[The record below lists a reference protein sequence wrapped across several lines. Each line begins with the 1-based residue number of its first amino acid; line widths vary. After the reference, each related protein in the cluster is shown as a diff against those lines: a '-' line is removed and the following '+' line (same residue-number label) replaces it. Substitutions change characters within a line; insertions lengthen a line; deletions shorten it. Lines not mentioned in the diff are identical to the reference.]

1 MTEAAEEGN
10 TRAQEYLVHYY
21 FDQDAEKYD
30 LKKACRWASECADS
44 SDPTVAVVLGIS
56 FANGEVAEIDEKQAF
71 EWLSKAKDQEKNLNG
86 EACYY
91 LGKFY
96 EEGDVTEKSLDDAE
110 HFYQLAVRKHF
121 ANGSE
126 SLERVRRE
134 KEEIRKAEEAKALQE
149 QKEAEELKKQEE
161 VKQLLNLKPEQAEG
175 DVKSEEEVSEPEEA
189 ESEEEASESEE
200 AESEEEASEPE
211 GAKSEEAVS
220 ETEEVSEPEEAKSE
234 EAVSETEE
242 VSELEEAKSEKESLE
257 ATNTTETAE
266 NEMVSSEEVEE
277 EITSQEVEVT
287 QAQQESSP
295 QMQADIAFARLLQQ
309 AKETQS
315 RIQKLPRQETVKEED
330 QKTQES
336 ESLPKEETKETET
349 VSPEPV
355 EEDFV
360 SEIEEAESSIQKEI
374 AEAQKFEKELD
385 VLQKKMAQNVQ
396 DLQEEK
402 NEAEKT
408 KVFDK
413 ADLDQIQQ
421 VEANPSSEDT
431 ESAEESEQEEADI
444 ETDIETDVETD
455 AEINN
460 DIETDIAYDT
470 EESENVDSEEA
481 ETFFEEEE
489 EDEDDEEWETSADN
503 FVASLL
509 KTGAKLTNTSEPV
522 IREEEETTSETVES
536 ESENQNIEDESVET
550 DSSKAFSE
558 ETESSENESAEAEPS
573 KGDSAEIDEEESL
586 EESEDE
592 SVTDEVADYIENSDN
607 SDNSDDSYDEDSDD
621 AVDSYDDNSDDAAD
635 LEEDSKE
642 EAASDLV
649 EESLSDEYSQDEY
662 LEEDYAED
670 DYQKEDDSFEDE
682 NDSKTEN
689 QNESS
694 VKSMPRATLVDD
706 SVYEY
711 EKAII
716 DDLKQEDVSRYVD
729 VDEETYEEVK
739 KKKHHVVPIVL
750 LVLVSSIALAAAILA
765 ATGHLG
771 EFVNALNEQFSAGNQ
786 PDVDESAKLPEKS
799 SDKALEENT
808 EKEHSSEVKSSE
820 TQTSS
825 DTAPSSSADDNLE
838 NNNENNQT
846 SQNTAADTAA
856 VSDSAEITS
865 SAGSTEPSSLK
876 EESSTPE
883 KSVDEAETE
892 SESEIESQTESESET
907 ETESDSETETEI
919 EKESQTQTE
928 SETETKTASTEQE
941 KTSLEQTETSTQ
953 DAENK
958 TEAETESES
967 EVETETETEMETEA
981 ESESEEDNT
990 NPYHEAAKAKY
1001 PTFSNESYTP
1011 IPEVSSGCIYAK
1023 YTNFDEAF
1031 QTLYTNQSDLPGAT
1045 QVALNTPGFNI
1056 IGYRVYMLAYQD
1068 GILNAYSTQ
1077 LDGTDLQ
1084 LSAANVGTEAYIMN
1098 GSIFSENREYS
1109 MTGDPV
1115 GTAYPYIKRFLT
1127 FGEDKVYYLDTD
1139 GDITR
1144 SDYQHTAIQR
1154 LELGIDDG
1162 NDVAWAQVMGP
1173 YLIYYDTKTELM
1185 YSCNLDVGTIVLLDF
1200 DGVSDPSGLC
1210 GNGNWV
1216 YGLYDG
1222 KLAKVR
1228 PNGSELQT
1236 IYEPDDSLELVSVEH
1251 AMENY
1256 IILTAKNTANIKTSA
1271 ENNSA
1276 DSNAGIKT
1284 YCYNLQTGELT
1295 QLSAE

>member
-1 MTEAAEEGN
+1 M
-10 TRAQEYLVHYY
+10 
-21 FDQDAEKYD
+21 
-30 LKKACRWASECADS
+30 
-44 SDPTVAVVLGIS
+44 
-56 FANGEVAEIDEKQAF
+56 
-71 EWLSKAKDQEKNLNG
+71 
-86 EACYY
+86 
-91 LGKFY
+91 
-96 EEGDVTEKSLDDAE
+96 
-110 HFYQLAVRKHF
+110 
-121 ANGSE
+121 
-126 SLERVRRE
+126 
-134 KEEIRKAEEAKALQE
+134 
-149 QKEAEELKKQEE
+149 
-161 VKQLLNLKPEQAEG
+161 
-175 DVKSEEEVSEPEEA
+175 
-189 ESEEEASESEE
+189 
-200 AESEEEASEPE
+200 
-211 GAKSEEAVS
+211 
-220 ETEEVSEPEEAKSE
+220 
-234 EAVSETEE
+234 
-242 VSELEEAKSEKESLE
+242 
-257 ATNTTETAE
+257 
-266 NEMVSSEEVEE
+266 
-277 EITSQEVEVT
+277 
-287 QAQQESSP
+287 
-295 QMQADIAFARLLQQ
+295 
-309 AKETQS
+309 
-315 RIQKLPRQETVKEED
+315 
-330 QKTQES
+330 
-336 ESLPKEETKETET
+336 
-349 VSPEPV
+349 
-355 EEDFV
+355 
-360 SEIEEAESSIQKEI
+360 
-374 AEAQKFEKELD
+374 
-385 VLQKKMAQNVQ
+385 
-396 DLQEEK
+396 
-402 NEAEKT
+402 
-408 KVFDK
+408 
-413 ADLDQIQQ
+413 
-421 VEANPSSEDT
+421 
-431 ESAEESEQEEADI
+431 
-444 ETDIETDVETD
+444 
-455 AEINN
+455 
-460 DIETDIAYDT
+460 
-470 EESENVDSEEA
+470 
-481 ETFFEEEE
+481 
-489 EDEDDEEWETSADN
+489 
-503 FVASLL
+503 
-509 KTGAKLTNTSEPV
+509 
-522 IREEEETTSETVES
+522 
-536 ESENQNIEDESVET
+536 
-550 DSSKAFSE
+550 
-558 ETESSENESAEAEPS
+558 
-573 KGDSAEIDEEESL
+573 
-586 EESEDE
+586 
-592 SVTDEVADYIENSDN
+592 
-607 SDNSDDSYDEDSDD
+607 
-621 AVDSYDDNSDDAAD
+621 
-635 LEEDSKE
+635 
-642 EAASDLV
+642 
-649 EESLSDEYSQDEY
+649 SDEYSQDEY
-662 LEEDYAED
+662 SEDEYSEE
-670 DYQKEDDSFEDE
+670 DYQKEDDSFKDE
-682 NDSKTEN
+682 NNSKTEN
-689 QNESS
+689 QNESL

-739 KKKHHVVPIVL
+739 KKKHHVVPIVI

-786 PDVDESAKLPEKS
+786 LDAEESVKLPEKS

-825 DTAPSSSADDNLE
+825 DTAASSSADDNLE
-838 NNNENNQT
+838 NNNENNQI
-846 SQNTAADTAA
+846 SKNTAADTAA

-865 SAGSTEPSSLK
+865 SAGSTESSSLK
-876 EESSTPE
+876 EESSTQE

-892 SESEIESQTESESET
+892 SESETETEKESQTEYESETESET
-907 ETESDSETETEI
+907 ETESQTE
-919 EKESQTQTE
+919 KE

-953 DAENK
+953 DAENR
-958 TEAETESES
+958 TESESESERETEKESETESES
-967 EVETETETEMETEA
+967 EAETEKESETESEVESETETEIETESESETENEMETEA

-1031 QTLYTNQSDLPGAT
+1031 QTLYTNQSDLTGAAH
-1045 QVALNTPGFNI
+1045 VALNTPGFNI

-1098 GSIFSENREYS
+1098 GSIFSENLEYS

-1115 GTAYPYIKRFLT
+1115 GTAYSYIKRFLT

-1200 DGVSDPSGLC
+1200 DGVAAPSGLC

-1228 PNGSELQT
+1228 PNGSELQI

-1284 YCYNLQTGELT
+1284 Y
-1295 QLSAE
+1295 

>member
-1 MTEAAEEGN
+1 M
-10 TRAQEYLVHYY
+10 
-21 FDQDAEKYD
+21 
-30 LKKACRWASECADS
+30 
-44 SDPTVAVVLGIS
+44 
-56 FANGEVAEIDEKQAF
+56 
-71 EWLSKAKDQEKNLNG
+71 
-86 EACYY
+86 
-91 LGKFY
+91 
-96 EEGDVTEKSLDDAE
+96 
-110 HFYQLAVRKHF
+110 
-121 ANGSE
+121 
-126 SLERVRRE
+126 
-134 KEEIRKAEEAKALQE
+134 
-149 QKEAEELKKQEE
+149 
-161 VKQLLNLKPEQAEG
+161 
-175 DVKSEEEVSEPEEA
+175 
-189 ESEEEASESEE
+189 
-200 AESEEEASEPE
+200 
-211 GAKSEEAVS
+211 
-220 ETEEVSEPEEAKSE
+220 
-234 EAVSETEE
+234 
-242 VSELEEAKSEKESLE
+242 
-257 ATNTTETAE
+257 
-266 NEMVSSEEVEE
+266 
-277 EITSQEVEVT
+277 
-287 QAQQESSP
+287 
-295 QMQADIAFARLLQQ
+295 
-309 AKETQS
+309 
-315 RIQKLPRQETVKEED
+315 
-330 QKTQES
+330 
-336 ESLPKEETKETET
+336 
-349 VSPEPV
+349 
-355 EEDFV
+355 
-360 SEIEEAESSIQKEI
+360 
-374 AEAQKFEKELD
+374 
-385 VLQKKMAQNVQ
+385 
-396 DLQEEK
+396 
-402 NEAEKT
+402 
-408 KVFDK
+408 
-413 ADLDQIQQ
+413 
-421 VEANPSSEDT
+421 
-431 ESAEESEQEEADI
+431 
-444 ETDIETDVETD
+444 
-455 AEINN
+455 
-460 DIETDIAYDT
+460 
-470 EESENVDSEEA
+470 
-481 ETFFEEEE
+481 
-489 EDEDDEEWETSADN
+489 
-503 FVASLL
+503 
-509 KTGAKLTNTSEPV
+509 

-558 ETESSENESAEAEPS
+558 ETESSENESAEVEPS
-573 KGDSAEIDEEESL
+573 KDDSAEIDEEESL

-592 SVTDEVADYIENSDN
+592 SLTDEVADYIEN

-621 AVDSYDDNSDDAAD
+621 AVDSYDDNSDDVAD

-662 LEEDYAED
+662 SED

-739 KKKHHVVPIVL
+739 KKKHHVVPIVI

-771 EFVNALNEQFSAGNQ
+771 EFVNALNEQFSSGNQ
-786 PDVDESAKLPEKS
+786 PDADESAKLPDKA
-799 SDKALEENT
+799 SDKSLEENT

-825 DTAPSSSADDNLE
+825 ETAPSSSADDNLE

-876 EESSTPE
+876 EESSTQE

-892 SESEIESQTESESET
+892 SESEAETEKESQTEYESETESETEIESQTE
-907 ETESDSETETEI
+907 
-919 EKESQTQTE
+919 KE

-958 TEAETESES
+958 TEAETESET
-967 EVETETETEMETEA
+967 ETETETESEVESEMETEA

-1011 IPEVSSGCIYAK
+1011 IPAVSSGCIYAK

-1031 QTLYTNQSDLPGAT
+1031 QTLYTNQSDLSGAA

-1256 IILTAKNTANIKTSA
+1256 IILTAKNTANIKKSA

-1295 QLSAE
+1295 QLSSE

>member
-1 MTEAAEEGN
+1 M
-10 TRAQEYLVHYY
+10 
-21 FDQDAEKYD
+21 
-30 LKKACRWASECADS
+30 
-44 SDPTVAVVLGIS
+44 I
-56 FANGEVAEIDEKQAF
+56 
-71 EWLSKAKDQEKNLNG
+71 
-86 EACYY
+86 
-91 LGKFY
+91 
-96 EEGDVTEKSLDDAE
+96 
-110 HFYQLAVRKHF
+110 
-121 ANGSE
+121 
-126 SLERVRRE
+126 
-134 KEEIRKAEEAKALQE
+134 
-149 QKEAEELKKQEE
+149 
-161 VKQLLNLKPEQAEG
+161 
-175 DVKSEEEVSEPEEA
+175 
-189 ESEEEASESEE
+189 
-200 AESEEEASEPE
+200 
-211 GAKSEEAVS
+211 
-220 ETEEVSEPEEAKSE
+220 
-234 EAVSETEE
+234 
-242 VSELEEAKSEKESLE
+242 
-257 ATNTTETAE
+257 
-266 NEMVSSEEVEE
+266 
-277 EITSQEVEVT
+277 
-287 QAQQESSP
+287 
-295 QMQADIAFARLLQQ
+295 
-309 AKETQS
+309 
-315 RIQKLPRQETVKEED
+315 
-330 QKTQES
+330 
-336 ESLPKEETKETET
+336 
-349 VSPEPV
+349 
-355 EEDFV
+355 
-360 SEIEEAESSIQKEI
+360 
-374 AEAQKFEKELD
+374 
-385 VLQKKMAQNVQ
+385 
-396 DLQEEK
+396 
-402 NEAEKT
+402 
-408 KVFDK
+408 
-413 ADLDQIQQ
+413 
-421 VEANPSSEDT
+421 
-431 ESAEESEQEEADI
+431 
-444 ETDIETDVETD
+444 
-455 AEINN
+455 
-460 DIETDIAYDT
+460 
-470 EESENVDSEEA
+470 
-481 ETFFEEEE
+481 
-489 EDEDDEEWETSADN
+489 
-503 FVASLL
+503 
-509 KTGAKLTNTSEPV
+509 
-522 IREEEETTSETVES
+522 
-536 ESENQNIEDESVET
+536 
-550 DSSKAFSE
+550 
-558 ETESSENESAEAEPS
+558 
-573 KGDSAEIDEEESL
+573 
-586 EESEDE
+586 
-592 SVTDEVADYIENSDN
+592 
-607 SDNSDDSYDEDSDD
+607 
-621 AVDSYDDNSDDAAD
+621 
-635 LEEDSKE
+635 
-642 EAASDLV
+642 
-649 EESLSDEYSQDEY
+649 
-662 LEEDYAED
+662 
-670 DYQKEDDSFEDE
+670 
-682 NDSKTEN
+682 
-689 QNESS
+689 
-694 VKSMPRATLVDD
+694 
-706 SVYEY
+706 
-711 EKAII
+711 
-716 DDLKQEDVSRYVD
+716 
-729 VDEETYEEVK
+729 
-739 KKKHHVVPIVL
+739 

-786 PDVDESAKLPEKS
+786 PDAEESAKLPEKS
-799 SDKALEENT
+799 SDKSLEENT

-825 DTAPSSSADDNLE
+825 ETAPSSSADDNLE

-865 SAGSTEPSSLK
+865 SAGSTESSSLK
-876 EESSTPE
+876 EESSTQE

-892 SESEIESQTESESET
+892 SESERET
-907 ETESDSETETEI
+907 ETESQTEYESETELETETE
-919 EKESQTQTE
+919 SQTEKE

-958 TEAETESES
+958 TEAESESERETETESES
-967 EVETETETEMETEA
+967 EVETETESQTESEVESEMETEA

-1011 IPEVSSGCIYAK
+1011 IPDVSSGCIYAK

-1031 QTLYTNQSDLPGAT
+1031 QTLYTNQSDLSGAA

-1200 DGVSDPSGLC
+1200 DGVADPSGLC

>member
-1 MTEAAEEGN
+1 M
-10 TRAQEYLVHYY
+10 
-21 FDQDAEKYD
+21 
-30 LKKACRWASECADS
+30 
-44 SDPTVAVVLGIS
+44 
-56 FANGEVAEIDEKQAF
+56 
-71 EWLSKAKDQEKNLNG
+71 
-86 EACYY
+86 
-91 LGKFY
+91 
-96 EEGDVTEKSLDDAE
+96 
-110 HFYQLAVRKHF
+110 
-121 ANGSE
+121 
-126 SLERVRRE
+126 
-134 KEEIRKAEEAKALQE
+134 
-149 QKEAEELKKQEE
+149 
-161 VKQLLNLKPEQAEG
+161 
-175 DVKSEEEVSEPEEA
+175 
-189 ESEEEASESEE
+189 
-200 AESEEEASEPE
+200 
-211 GAKSEEAVS
+211 
-220 ETEEVSEPEEAKSE
+220 
-234 EAVSETEE
+234 
-242 VSELEEAKSEKESLE
+242 
-257 ATNTTETAE
+257 
-266 NEMVSSEEVEE
+266 
-277 EITSQEVEVT
+277 
-287 QAQQESSP
+287 
-295 QMQADIAFARLLQQ
+295 
-309 AKETQS
+309 
-315 RIQKLPRQETVKEED
+315 
-330 QKTQES
+330 
-336 ESLPKEETKETET
+336 
-349 VSPEPV
+349 
-355 EEDFV
+355 
-360 SEIEEAESSIQKEI
+360 
-374 AEAQKFEKELD
+374 
-385 VLQKKMAQNVQ
+385 
-396 DLQEEK
+396 
-402 NEAEKT
+402 
-408 KVFDK
+408 
-413 ADLDQIQQ
+413 
-421 VEANPSSEDT
+421 
-431 ESAEESEQEEADI
+431 
-444 ETDIETDVETD
+444 
-455 AEINN
+455 
-460 DIETDIAYDT
+460 
-470 EESENVDSEEA
+470 
-481 ETFFEEEE
+481 
-489 EDEDDEEWETSADN
+489 
-503 FVASLL
+503 
-509 KTGAKLTNTSEPV
+509 
-522 IREEEETTSETVES
+522 
-536 ESENQNIEDESVET
+536 
-550 DSSKAFSE
+550 
-558 ETESSENESAEAEPS
+558 
-573 KGDSAEIDEEESL
+573 
-586 EESEDE
+586 
-592 SVTDEVADYIENSDN
+592 
-607 SDNSDDSYDEDSDD
+607 
-621 AVDSYDDNSDDAAD
+621 
-635 LEEDSKE
+635 
-642 EAASDLV
+642 
-649 EESLSDEYSQDEY
+649 
-662 LEEDYAED
+662 
-670 DYQKEDDSFEDE
+670 
-682 NDSKTEN
+682 
-689 QNESS
+689 
-694 VKSMPRATLVDD
+694 DD

-958 TEAETESES
+958 TESESES
-967 EVETETETEMETEA
+967 ETETEMETEA

-1031 QTLYTNQSDLPGAT
+1031 QTLYTNQSDLTGAA

-1162 NDVAWAQVMGP
+1162 NDVLGHRLWDRILFIMIQRQ
-1173 YLIYYDTKTELM
+1173 
-1185 YSCNLDVGTIVLLDF
+1185 S
-1200 DGVSDPSGLC
+1200 LC
-1210 GNGNWV
+1210 
-1216 YGLYDG
+1216 
-1222 KLAKVR
+1222 
-1228 PNGSELQT
+1228 
-1236 IYEPDDSLELVSVEH
+1236 
-1251 AMENY
+1251 
-1256 IILTAKNTANIKTSA
+1256 TAAT
-1271 ENNSA
+1271 
-1276 DSNAGIKT
+1276 
-1284 YCYNLQTGELT
+1284 
-1295 QLSAE
+1295 

>member
-1 MTEAAEEGN
+1 
-10 TRAQEYLVHYY
+10 
-21 FDQDAEKYD
+21 
-30 LKKACRWASECADS
+30 
-44 SDPTVAVVLGIS
+44 
-56 FANGEVAEIDEKQAF
+56 
-71 EWLSKAKDQEKNLNG
+71 
-86 EACYY
+86 
-91 LGKFY
+91 
-96 EEGDVTEKSLDDAE
+96 
-110 HFYQLAVRKHF
+110 
-121 ANGSE
+121 
-126 SLERVRRE
+126 
-134 KEEIRKAEEAKALQE
+134 
-149 QKEAEELKKQEE
+149 
-161 VKQLLNLKPEQAEG
+161 
-175 DVKSEEEVSEPEEA
+175 
-189 ESEEEASESEE
+189 
-200 AESEEEASEPE
+200 
-211 GAKSEEAVS
+211 
-220 ETEEVSEPEEAKSE
+220 
-234 EAVSETEE
+234 
-242 VSELEEAKSEKESLE
+242 
-257 ATNTTETAE
+257 
-266 NEMVSSEEVEE
+266 MVSSEEVEE

-309 AKETQS
+309 AKETQT
-315 RIQKLPRQETVKEED
+315 RIQKLPQQETVKEED

-431 ESAEESEQEEADI
+431 ESAEESEQDEADI
-444 ETDIETDVETD
+444 ETD

-460 DIETDIAYDT
+460 DIETDIAVDT
-470 EESENVDSEEA
+470 EESENVESEEA
-481 ETFFEEEE
+481 ETFFE

-522 IREEEETTSETVES
+522 IREEEETPSETVES
-536 ESENQNIEDESVET
+536 ESENQNIEDEPVET

-573 KGDSAEIDEEESL
+573 KDDSAEIDEEESL

-592 SVTDEVADYIENSDN
+592 SLTDEVADYIEN

-662 LEEDYAED
+662 SEEDYAED

-865 SAGSTEPSSLK
+865 SAGSTESSSLK
-876 EESSTPE
+876 EESSTQE

-892 SESEIESQTESESET
+892 SESETET
-907 ETESDSETETEI
+907 ETESQTEYESETESERET
-919 EKESQTQTE
+919 ESQ
-928 SETETKTASTEQE
+928 TETKTASTEQE

-958 TEAETESES
+958 TEAETESETETESES
-967 EVETETETEMETEA
+967 EVETETESQTESEVESEMETEA

-1011 IPEVSSGCIYAK
+1011 IPDVSSGCIYAK

-1056 IGYRVYMLAYQD
+1056 IGYRVYMLAYRD

-1276 DSNAGIKT
+1276 DSNARIKT

>member
-1 MTEAAEEGN
+1 M
-10 TRAQEYLVHYY
+10 
-21 FDQDAEKYD
+21 
-30 LKKACRWASECADS
+30 
-44 SDPTVAVVLGIS
+44 
-56 FANGEVAEIDEKQAF
+56 
-71 EWLSKAKDQEKNLNG
+71 
-86 EACYY
+86 
-91 LGKFY
+91 
-96 EEGDVTEKSLDDAE
+96 
-110 HFYQLAVRKHF
+110 
-121 ANGSE
+121 
-126 SLERVRRE
+126 
-134 KEEIRKAEEAKALQE
+134 
-149 QKEAEELKKQEE
+149 
-161 VKQLLNLKPEQAEG
+161 
-175 DVKSEEEVSEPEEA
+175 
-189 ESEEEASESEE
+189 
-200 AESEEEASEPE
+200 
-211 GAKSEEAVS
+211 
-220 ETEEVSEPEEAKSE
+220 
-234 EAVSETEE
+234 
-242 VSELEEAKSEKESLE
+242 
-257 ATNTTETAE
+257 
-266 NEMVSSEEVEE
+266 
-277 EITSQEVEVT
+277 
-287 QAQQESSP
+287 
-295 QMQADIAFARLLQQ
+295 
-309 AKETQS
+309 
-315 RIQKLPRQETVKEED
+315 
-330 QKTQES
+330 
-336 ESLPKEETKETET
+336 
-349 VSPEPV
+349 
-355 EEDFV
+355 
-360 SEIEEAESSIQKEI
+360 
-374 AEAQKFEKELD
+374 
-385 VLQKKMAQNVQ
+385 
-396 DLQEEK
+396 
-402 NEAEKT
+402 
-408 KVFDK
+408 
-413 ADLDQIQQ
+413 
-421 VEANPSSEDT
+421 
-431 ESAEESEQEEADI
+431 
-444 ETDIETDVETD
+444 
-455 AEINN
+455 
-460 DIETDIAYDT
+460 
-470 EESENVDSEEA
+470 
-481 ETFFEEEE
+481 
-489 EDEDDEEWETSADN
+489 
-503 FVASLL
+503 
-509 KTGAKLTNTSEPV
+509 
-522 IREEEETTSETVES
+522 
-536 ESENQNIEDESVET
+536 
-550 DSSKAFSE
+550 
-558 ETESSENESAEAEPS
+558 
-573 KGDSAEIDEEESL
+573 
-586 EESEDE
+586 
-592 SVTDEVADYIENSDN
+592 
-607 SDNSDDSYDEDSDD
+607 
-621 AVDSYDDNSDDAAD
+621 
-635 LEEDSKE
+635 
-642 EAASDLV
+642 
-649 EESLSDEYSQDEY
+649 SDEYSQDEY
-662 LEEDYAED
+662 SEDGYSEDEYSEEDYAED
-670 DYQKEDDSFEDE
+670 DYQKEDDGFE

-771 EFVNALNEQFSAGNQ
+771 EFVNALNEQFSSGNQ
-786 PDVDESAKLPEKS
+786 PDADESAKLPDKS

-808 EKEHSSEVKSSE
+808 EKEHSSEVKTSE

-825 DTAPSSSADDNLE
+825 ETAPSSSADDNSE

-883 KSVDEAETE
+883 KFVDEVETE
-892 SESEIESQTESESET
+892 SETEKESQTESESET
-907 ETESDSETETEI
+907 ETETETE
-919 EKESQTQTE
+919 TE
-928 SETETKTASTEQE
+928 SETENETETETETETKPASTEQE
-941 KTSLEQTETSTQ
+941 KTSLEQTETSTE
-953 DAENK
+953 DAETK
-958 TEAETESES
+958 TESES
-967 EVETETETEMETEA
+967 EVETEKESETETEKESQTESESELETETETESESETETEMETEA

-1001 PTFSNESYTP
+1001 PAFSNESYTP

-1031 QTLYTNQSDLPGAT
+1031 QTLYTNQSDLTGAA

-1200 DGVSDPSGLC
+1200 DGVADPSGLC

-1276 DSNAGIKT
+1276 DSSAGIKT

>member
-1 MTEAAEEGN
+1 M
-10 TRAQEYLVHYY
+10 
-21 FDQDAEKYD
+21 
-30 LKKACRWASECADS
+30 
-44 SDPTVAVVLGIS
+44 
-56 FANGEVAEIDEKQAF
+56 
-71 EWLSKAKDQEKNLNG
+71 
-86 EACYY
+86 
-91 LGKFY
+91 
-96 EEGDVTEKSLDDAE
+96 
-110 HFYQLAVRKHF
+110 
-121 ANGSE
+121 
-126 SLERVRRE
+126 
-134 KEEIRKAEEAKALQE
+134 
-149 QKEAEELKKQEE
+149 
-161 VKQLLNLKPEQAEG
+161 
-175 DVKSEEEVSEPEEA
+175 
-189 ESEEEASESEE
+189 
-200 AESEEEASEPE
+200 
-211 GAKSEEAVS
+211 
-220 ETEEVSEPEEAKSE
+220 
-234 EAVSETEE
+234 
-242 VSELEEAKSEKESLE
+242 
-257 ATNTTETAE
+257 
-266 NEMVSSEEVEE
+266 
-277 EITSQEVEVT
+277 
-287 QAQQESSP
+287 
-295 QMQADIAFARLLQQ
+295 
-309 AKETQS
+309 
-315 RIQKLPRQETVKEED
+315 
-330 QKTQES
+330 
-336 ESLPKEETKETET
+336 PKEETKETET

-374 AEAQKFEKELD
+374 AAAQKFEKELD

-431 ESAEESEQEEADI
+431 ESAEESEQEEA
-444 ETDIETDVETD
+444 DIETDVETD

-558 ETESSENESAEAEPS
+558 ETESSENEPAEAEPS
-573 KGDSAEIDEEESL
+573 KDDSAEIEEESL

-592 SVTDEVADYIENSDN
+592 SLTDEVADYIENSDD
-607 SDNSDDSYDEDSDD
+607 SCEDDSDDKVDSYEEDSDA
-621 AVDSYDDNSDDAAD
+621 AVD

-642 EAASDLV
+642 EAISDPE

-662 LEEDYAED
+662 SEEDYAED

-739 KKKHHVVPIVL
+739 KKKHHVVPIVI

-786 PDVDESAKLPEKS
+786 PDAEESAKLPEKS
-799 SDKALEENT
+799 SDKSLEENT

-825 DTAPSSSADDNLE
+825 ETALSSSADDNLE

-876 EESSTPE
+876 EESSTQE

-892 SESEIESQTESESET
+892 SESEAET
-907 ETESDSETETEI
+907 E
-919 EKESQTQTE
+919 KE

-958 TEAETESES
+958 TESESESERETETESE
-967 EVETETETEMETEA
+967 VESEMETEA

-1011 IPEVSSGCIYAK
+1011 IPDVSSGCIYAK

-1109 MTGDPV
+1109 MIGDPV

>member
-1 MTEAAEEGN
+1 
-10 TRAQEYLVHYY
+10 
-21 FDQDAEKYD
+21 
-30 LKKACRWASECADS
+30 
-44 SDPTVAVVLGIS
+44 
-56 FANGEVAEIDEKQAF
+56 
-71 EWLSKAKDQEKNLNG
+71 
-86 EACYY
+86 
-91 LGKFY
+91 
-96 EEGDVTEKSLDDAE
+96 
-110 HFYQLAVRKHF
+110 
-121 ANGSE
+121 
-126 SLERVRRE
+126 
-134 KEEIRKAEEAKALQE
+134 
-149 QKEAEELKKQEE
+149 
-161 VKQLLNLKPEQAEG
+161 
-175 DVKSEEEVSEPEEA
+175 
-189 ESEEEASESEE
+189 
-200 AESEEEASEPE
+200 
-211 GAKSEEAVS
+211 
-220 ETEEVSEPEEAKSE
+220 
-234 EAVSETEE
+234 
-242 VSELEEAKSEKESLE
+242 
-257 ATNTTETAE
+257 
-266 NEMVSSEEVEE
+266 MVSSEEVEE

-315 RIQKLPRQETVKEED
+315 RIQKLPKQETVKEED

-374 AEAQKFEKELD
+374 AAAQKFEKELD

-431 ESAEESEQEEADI
+431 ESAEESEQEEAA
-444 ETDIETDVETD
+444 IETDVETD

-573 KGDSAEIDEEESL
+573 KDDSAEIDEEESL

-607 SDNSDDSYDEDSDD
+607 SDDSYDSYDEDSDD

-662 LEEDYAED
+662 SED

-682 NDSKTEN
+682 NNSKTEN
-689 QNESS
+689 QNESL

-739 KKKHHVVPIVL
+739 KKKHHVVPIVI

-786 PDVDESAKLPEKS
+786 PDAEESVKLPEKS

-820 TQTSS
+820 TQTSYE
-825 DTAPSSSADDNLE
+825 TAPSSSADDNSE
-838 NNNENNQT
+838 NNNENNQI
-846 SQNTAADTAA
+846 SKNTAADTAA
-856 VSDSAEITS
+856 VSDSEEITS
-865 SAGSTEPSSLK
+865 SAGSTESSSLK
-876 EESSTPE
+876 EESSTQE

-892 SESEIESQTESESET
+892 SESETETESQTE
-907 ETESDSETETEI
+907 
-919 EKESQTQTE
+919 KE

-958 TEAETESES
+958 TESESESERETETESQTEYESETESE
-967 EVETETETEMETEA
+967 TESQTESEMETEA

-1011 IPEVSSGCIYAK
+1011 IPDVSSGCIYAK

-1031 QTLYTNQSDLPGAT
+1031 QTLYTNQSDLTGAT

-1173 YLIYYDTKTELM
+1173 YLVYYDTKTELM

-1284 YCYNLQTGELT
+1284 YCYNLQTGEMT

>member
-1 MTEAAEEGN
+1 
-10 TRAQEYLVHYY
+10 
-21 FDQDAEKYD
+21 
-30 LKKACRWASECADS
+30 
-44 SDPTVAVVLGIS
+44 
-56 FANGEVAEIDEKQAF
+56 
-71 EWLSKAKDQEKNLNG
+71 
-86 EACYY
+86 
-91 LGKFY
+91 
-96 EEGDVTEKSLDDAE
+96 
-110 HFYQLAVRKHF
+110 
-121 ANGSE
+121 
-126 SLERVRRE
+126 
-134 KEEIRKAEEAKALQE
+134 
-149 QKEAEELKKQEE
+149 
-161 VKQLLNLKPEQAEG
+161 
-175 DVKSEEEVSEPEEA
+175 
-189 ESEEEASESEE
+189 
-200 AESEEEASEPE
+200 
-211 GAKSEEAVS
+211 
-220 ETEEVSEPEEAKSE
+220 
-234 EAVSETEE
+234 
-242 VSELEEAKSEKESLE
+242 
-257 ATNTTETAE
+257 
-266 NEMVSSEEVEE
+266 MVSSEEVEE

-315 RIQKLPRQETVKEED
+315 RIQKLPKQETVKEED

-431 ESAEESEQEEADI
+431 ESAEKSEKEEAA
-444 ETDIETDVETD
+444 IETDVETD

-460 DIETDIAYDT
+460 DIKTDIAYDT

-573 KGDSAEIDEEESL
+573 KDDSAEIDEEESL

-592 SVTDEVADYIENSDN
+592 SVTDEVADYIEN

-662 LEEDYAED
+662 SED
-670 DYQKEDDSFEDE
+670 DYQKEDDNFKDE

-689 QNESS
+689 QNESL

-739 KKKHHVVPIVL
+739 KKKHHVVPIVI

-771 EFVNALNEQFSAGNQ
+771 EFVNALNEQFSSGNQ
-786 PDVDESAKLPEKS
+786 PDADESAKLPEKS

-825 DTAPSSSADDNLE
+825 ETAPSSSADDNSE

-856 VSDSAEITS
+856 VSDRAEITS
-865 SAGSTEPSSLK
+865 SAGSTESSSLK
-876 EESSTPE
+876 EESSTQE

-892 SESEIESQTESESET
+892 SESETETESQTE
-907 ETESDSETETEI
+907 
-919 EKESQTQTE
+919 KE

-958 TEAETESES
+958 TEAETESETETESQTES
-967 EVETETETEMETEA
+967 EVESEMETEA

-1011 IPEVSSGCIYAK
+1011 IPDVSSGCIYAK

-1284 YCYNLQTGELT
+1284 YCYNLQTGEMT

>member
-1 MTEAAEEGN
+1 M
-10 TRAQEYLVHYY
+10 
-21 FDQDAEKYD
+21 
-30 LKKACRWASECADS
+30 
-44 SDPTVAVVLGIS
+44 P
-56 FANGEVAEIDEKQAF
+56 
-71 EWLSKAKDQEKNLNG
+71 
-86 EACYY
+86 
-91 LGKFY
+91 
-96 EEGDVTEKSLDDAE
+96 
-110 HFYQLAVRKHF
+110 
-121 ANGSE
+121 
-126 SLERVRRE
+126 
-134 KEEIRKAEEAKALQE
+134 KEEI
-149 QKEAEELKKQEE
+149 
-161 VKQLLNLKPEQAEG
+161 
-175 DVKSEEEVSEPEEA
+175 
-189 ESEEEASESEE
+189 
-200 AESEEEASEPE
+200 
-211 GAKSEEAVS
+211 
-220 ETEEVSEPEEAKSE
+220 
-234 EAVSETEE
+234 
-242 VSELEEAKSEKESLE
+242 
-257 ATNTTETAE
+257 
-266 NEMVSSEEVEE
+266 
-277 EITSQEVEVT
+277 
-287 QAQQESSP
+287 
-295 QMQADIAFARLLQQ
+295 
-309 AKETQS
+309 
-315 RIQKLPRQETVKEED
+315 
-330 QKTQES
+330 
-336 ESLPKEETKETET
+336 KETET

-355 EEDFV
+355 EENFV

-421 VEANPSSEDT
+421 VETNPSSEDT
-431 ESAEESEQEEADI
+431 ESADESEQAEADI
-444 ETDIETDVETD
+444 ETD

-460 DIETDIAYDT
+460 DIETDIAVDT

-522 IREEEETTSETVES
+522 IREEEETPSEIAET
-536 ESENQNIEDESVET
+536 ESENQNIEEEPVEI
-550 DSSKAFSE
+550 DSS
-558 ETESSENESAEAEPS
+558 ETEPIETEPSENESAEAEPL
-573 KGDSAEIDEEESL
+573 KDESAEMDAEESL

-592 SVTDEVADYIENSDN
+592 SLTDEVTDYIENS
-607 SDNSDDSYDEDSDD
+607 EDSDAENSD
-621 AVDSYDDNSDDAAD
+621 GIVDSYEDNSDDAVD

-642 EAASDLV
+642 EAASDPV

-662 LEEDYAED
+662 SEDGYSEDEYSEEDYAEG
-670 DYQKEDDSFEDE
+670 DYQKEDDGFEDE

-771 EFVNALNEQFSAGNQ
+771 EFVNALNEQFSSGNQ
-786 PDVDESAKLPEKS
+786 PDADESAKLPDKS

-825 DTAPSSSADDNLE
+825 ETAPSSSADDNSE

-883 KSVDEAETE
+883 KSVDEVETESETEKESQTE
-892 SESEIESQTESESET
+892 SESETESETETETETESQTESESET
-907 ETESDSETETEI
+907 ETE
-919 EKESQTQTE
+919 
-928 SETETKTASTEQE
+928 TKLASTEQE
-941 KTSLEQTETSTQ
+941 KTSLEQTETSTE
-953 DAENK
+953 DAETK
-958 TEAETESES
+958 TESES
-967 EVETETETEMETEA
+967 EVETEKESETETEKESQTESESEAESETETESESETETEMETEA

-1001 PTFSNESYTP
+1001 PTFSNESYAP

-1031 QTLYTNQSDLPGAT
+1031 QTLYTNQSDLTGAA

-1200 DGVSDPSGLC
+1200 DGVADPSGLC

-1284 YCYNLQTGELT
+1284 YCYNLHTGELT

>member
-1 MTEAAEEGN
+1 
-10 TRAQEYLVHYY
+10 
-21 FDQDAEKYD
+21 
-30 LKKACRWASECADS
+30 
-44 SDPTVAVVLGIS
+44 
-56 FANGEVAEIDEKQAF
+56 
-71 EWLSKAKDQEKNLNG
+71 
-86 EACYY
+86 
-91 LGKFY
+91 
-96 EEGDVTEKSLDDAE
+96 
-110 HFYQLAVRKHF
+110 
-121 ANGSE
+121 
-126 SLERVRRE
+126 
-134 KEEIRKAEEAKALQE
+134 
-149 QKEAEELKKQEE
+149 
-161 VKQLLNLKPEQAEG
+161 
-175 DVKSEEEVSEPEEA
+175 
-189 ESEEEASESEE
+189 
-200 AESEEEASEPE
+200 
-211 GAKSEEAVS
+211 
-220 ETEEVSEPEEAKSE
+220 
-234 EAVSETEE
+234 
-242 VSELEEAKSEKESLE
+242 
-257 ATNTTETAE
+257 
-266 NEMVSSEEVEE
+266 MVSSEEVEE

-315 RIQKLPRQETVKEED
+315 RIQKLPKQETVKEED

-431 ESAEESEQEEADI
+431 ESAEKSEKEEAA
-444 ETDIETDVETD
+444 IETDVETD

-460 DIETDIAYDT
+460 DIKTDIAYDT

-573 KGDSAEIDEEESL
+573 KDDSAEIDEEESL

-592 SVTDEVADYIENSDN
+592 SVTDEVADYIEN

-642 EAASDLV
+642 EAACDLV

-662 LEEDYAED
+662 SED
-670 DYQKEDDSFEDE
+670 DYQKEDDNFKDE

-689 QNESS
+689 QNESL

-739 KKKHHVVPIVL
+739 KKKHHVVPIVI

-771 EFVNALNEQFSAGNQ
+771 EFVNALNEQFSSGNQ
-786 PDVDESAKLPEKS
+786 PDADESAKLPEKS

-825 DTAPSSSADDNLE
+825 ETAPSSSADDNSE

-856 VSDSAEITS
+856 VSDRAEITS
-865 SAGSTEPSSLK
+865 SAGSTESSSLK
-876 EESSTPE
+876 EESSTQE

-892 SESEIESQTESESET
+892 SESETETESQTE
-907 ETESDSETETEI
+907 
-919 EKESQTQTE
+919 KE

-958 TEAETESES
+958 TEAETESETETESQTES
-967 EVETETETEMETEA
+967 EVESEMETEA

-1011 IPEVSSGCIYAK
+1011 IPDVSSGCIYAK

-1284 YCYNLQTGELT
+1284 YCYNLQTGEMT

>member
-1 MTEAAEEGN
+1 M
-10 TRAQEYLVHYY
+10 
-21 FDQDAEKYD
+21 
-30 LKKACRWASECADS
+30 
-44 SDPTVAVVLGIS
+44 
-56 FANGEVAEIDEKQAF
+56 
-71 EWLSKAKDQEKNLNG
+71 NL
-86 EACYY
+86 
-91 LGKFY
+91 
-96 EEGDVTEKSLDDAE
+96 
-110 HFYQLAVRKHF
+110 
-121 ANGSE
+121 
-126 SLERVRRE
+126 
-134 KEEIRKAEEAKALQE
+134 
-149 QKEAEELKKQEE
+149 
-161 VKQLLNLKPEQAEG
+161 
-175 DVKSEEEVSEPEEA
+175 
-189 ESEEEASESEE
+189 
-200 AESEEEASEPE
+200 
-211 GAKSEEAVS
+211 
-220 ETEEVSEPEEAKSE
+220 
-234 EAVSETEE
+234 
-242 VSELEEAKSEKESLE
+242 
-257 ATNTTETAE
+257 
-266 NEMVSSEEVEE
+266 
-277 EITSQEVEVT
+277 
-287 QAQQESSP
+287 
-295 QMQADIAFARLLQQ
+295 
-309 AKETQS
+309 
-315 RIQKLPRQETVKEED
+315 QKL
-330 QKTQES
+330 
-336 ESLPKEETKETET
+336 
-349 VSPEPV
+349 
-355 EEDFV
+355 
-360 SEIEEAESSIQKEI
+360 I
-374 AEAQKFEKELD
+374 
-385 VLQKKMAQNVQ
+385 LQ
-396 DLQEEK
+396 
-402 NEAEKT
+402 
-408 KVFDK
+408 
-413 ADLDQIQQ
+413 
-421 VEANPSSEDT
+421 
-431 ESAEESEQEEADI
+431 
-444 ETDIETDVETD
+444 
-455 AEINN
+455 
-460 DIETDIAYDT
+460 
-470 EESENVDSEEA
+470 
-481 ETFFEEEE
+481 
-489 EDEDDEEWETSADN
+489 
-503 FVASLL
+503 
-509 KTGAKLTNTSEPV
+509 
-522 IREEEETTSETVES
+522 
-536 ESENQNIEDESVET
+536 
-550 DSSKAFSE
+550 KAFSE

-573 KGDSAEIDEEESL
+573 KDDSAEIDEEESL

-592 SVTDEVADYIENSDN
+592 SVTDEVADYIE
-607 SDNSDDSYDEDSDD
+607 NSDDSYDEDSDD

-662 LEEDYAED
+662 SED

-689 QNESS
+689 QNESL

-739 KKKHHVVPIVL
+739 KKKHHVVPIVI

-771 EFVNALNEQFSAGNQ
+771 EFVNALNEQFSSGNQ
-786 PDVDESAKLPEKS
+786 PDADESAKLPEKS

-825 DTAPSSSADDNLE
+825 ETAPSSSADDNSE

-856 VSDSAEITS
+856 VSDRAEITS
-865 SAGSTEPSSLK
+865 SAGSTESSSLK
-876 EESSTPE
+876 EESSTQE

-892 SESEIESQTESESET
+892 SESETETESQTE
-907 ETESDSETETEI
+907 
-919 EKESQTQTE
+919 KE

-958 TEAETESES
+958 TEAETESETETESES
-967 EVETETETEMETEA
+967 EVETETESQTESEVESEMETEA

-1011 IPEVSSGCIYAK
+1011 IPDVSSGCIYAK

-1284 YCYNLQTGELT
+1284 YCYNLQTGEMT

>member
-1 MTEAAEEGN
+1 M
-10 TRAQEYLVHYY
+10 
-21 FDQDAEKYD
+21 
-30 LKKACRWASECADS
+30 
-44 SDPTVAVVLGIS
+44 
-56 FANGEVAEIDEKQAF
+56 
-71 EWLSKAKDQEKNLNG
+71 
-86 EACYY
+86 
-91 LGKFY
+91 
-96 EEGDVTEKSLDDAE
+96 
-110 HFYQLAVRKHF
+110 
-121 ANGSE
+121 
-126 SLERVRRE
+126 
-134 KEEIRKAEEAKALQE
+134 
-149 QKEAEELKKQEE
+149 
-161 VKQLLNLKPEQAEG
+161 
-175 DVKSEEEVSEPEEA
+175 
-189 ESEEEASESEE
+189 
-200 AESEEEASEPE
+200 
-211 GAKSEEAVS
+211 
-220 ETEEVSEPEEAKSE
+220 
-234 EAVSETEE
+234 
-242 VSELEEAKSEKESLE
+242 
-257 ATNTTETAE
+257 
-266 NEMVSSEEVEE
+266 
-277 EITSQEVEVT
+277 
-287 QAQQESSP
+287 
-295 QMQADIAFARLLQQ
+295 
-309 AKETQS
+309 
-315 RIQKLPRQETVKEED
+315 
-330 QKTQES
+330 
-336 ESLPKEETKETET
+336 
-349 VSPEPV
+349 
-355 EEDFV
+355 
-360 SEIEEAESSIQKEI
+360 
-374 AEAQKFEKELD
+374 
-385 VLQKKMAQNVQ
+385 
-396 DLQEEK
+396 
-402 NEAEKT
+402 
-408 KVFDK
+408 
-413 ADLDQIQQ
+413 
-421 VEANPSSEDT
+421 
-431 ESAEESEQEEADI
+431 
-444 ETDIETDVETD
+444 
-455 AEINN
+455 
-460 DIETDIAYDT
+460 
-470 EESENVDSEEA
+470 
-481 ETFFEEEE
+481 
-489 EDEDDEEWETSADN
+489 
-503 FVASLL
+503 
-509 KTGAKLTNTSEPV
+509 

-558 ETESSENESAEAEPS
+558 ETESSENESAEAEPL
-573 KGDSAEIDEEESL
+573 KDESAEMDAEESL

-592 SVTDEVADYIENSDN
+592 SLTDEVTDYIENS
-607 SDNSDDSYDEDSDD
+607 EDSDAENSD
-621 AVDSYDDNSDDAAD
+621 GIVDSYEDNSDDAVD

-642 EAASDLV
+642 EAASDPV

-662 LEEDYAED
+662 SEDGYSEDEYSEEDYAEG
-670 DYQKEDDSFEDE
+670 DYQKEDDGFEDE

-771 EFVNALNEQFSAGNQ
+771 EFVNALNEQFSSGNQ
-786 PDVDESAKLPEKS
+786 PDADESAKLPDKS

-825 DTAPSSSADDNLE
+825 ETAPSSSADDNSE

-883 KSVDEAETE
+883 KSVDEVETESETEKESQTE
-892 SESEIESQTESESET
+892 SESETESETETETETESQTESESET
-907 ETESDSETETEI
+907 ETE
-919 EKESQTQTE
+919 
-928 SETETKTASTEQE
+928 TKLASTEQE

-953 DAENK
+953 DAENR
-958 TEAETESES
+958 TESESESERETEKESETESES
-967 EVETETETEMETEA
+967 EAETEKESETESEVESETETEIETESESETENEMETEA

-1031 QTLYTNQSDLPGAT
+1031 QTLYTNQSDLTGAAH
-1045 QVALNTPGFNI
+1045 VALNTPGFNI

-1200 DGVSDPSGLC
+1200 DGVAAPSGLC

-1228 PNGSELQT
+1228 PNGSELQI

>member
-1 MTEAAEEGN
+1 
-10 TRAQEYLVHYY
+10 
-21 FDQDAEKYD
+21 
-30 LKKACRWASECADS
+30 
-44 SDPTVAVVLGIS
+44 
-56 FANGEVAEIDEKQAF
+56 
-71 EWLSKAKDQEKNLNG
+71 
-86 EACYY
+86 
-91 LGKFY
+91 
-96 EEGDVTEKSLDDAE
+96 
-110 HFYQLAVRKHF
+110 
-121 ANGSE
+121 
-126 SLERVRRE
+126 
-134 KEEIRKAEEAKALQE
+134 
-149 QKEAEELKKQEE
+149 
-161 VKQLLNLKPEQAEG
+161 
-175 DVKSEEEVSEPEEA
+175 
-189 ESEEEASESEE
+189 
-200 AESEEEASEPE
+200 
-211 GAKSEEAVS
+211 
-220 ETEEVSEPEEAKSE
+220 
-234 EAVSETEE
+234 
-242 VSELEEAKSEKESLE
+242 
-257 ATNTTETAE
+257 
-266 NEMVSSEEVEE
+266 MVSSEEVEE

-315 RIQKLPRQETVKEED
+315 RIQKLPKQETVKEED

-431 ESAEESEQEEADI
+431 ESAEKSEKEEAA
-444 ETDIETDVETD
+444 IETDVETD

-460 DIETDIAYDT
+460 DIKTDIAYDT

-573 KGDSAEIDEEESL
+573 KDDSAEIDEEESL

-592 SVTDEVADYIENSDN
+592 SVTDEVADYIEN

-662 LEEDYAED
+662 SED
-670 DYQKEDDSFEDE
+670 DYQKEDDNFKDE

-689 QNESS
+689 QNESL

-739 KKKHHVVPIVL
+739 KKKHHVVPIVI

-771 EFVNALNEQFSAGNQ
+771 EFVNALNEQFSSGNQ
-786 PDVDESAKLPEKS
+786 PDADESAKLPEKS

-825 DTAPSSSADDNLE
+825 ETAPSSSADDNSE

-856 VSDSAEITS
+856 VSDRAEITS
-865 SAGSTEPSSLK
+865 SAGSTESSSLK
-876 EESSTPE
+876 EESSTQE

-892 SESEIESQTESESET
+892 SESETETESQTE
-907 ETESDSETETEI
+907 
-919 EKESQTQTE
+919 KE

-958 TEAETESES
+958 TEAETESETETESQTES
-967 EVETETETEMETEA
+967 EVESEMETEA

-1011 IPEVSSGCIYAK
+1011 IPDVSSGCIYAK

-1031 QTLYTNQSDLPGAT
+1031 QTLYTNQSDLTGAA

-1276 DSNAGIKT
+1276 DSNARIKT

>member
-1 MTEAAEEGN
+1 M
-10 TRAQEYLVHYY
+10 
-21 FDQDAEKYD
+21 
-30 LKKACRWASECADS
+30 
-44 SDPTVAVVLGIS
+44 
-56 FANGEVAEIDEKQAF
+56 
-71 EWLSKAKDQEKNLNG
+71 
-86 EACYY
+86 
-91 LGKFY
+91 
-96 EEGDVTEKSLDDAE
+96 
-110 HFYQLAVRKHF
+110 
-121 ANGSE
+121 
-126 SLERVRRE
+126 
-134 KEEIRKAEEAKALQE
+134 
-149 QKEAEELKKQEE
+149 
-161 VKQLLNLKPEQAEG
+161 
-175 DVKSEEEVSEPEEA
+175 
-189 ESEEEASESEE
+189 
-200 AESEEEASEPE
+200 
-211 GAKSEEAVS
+211 
-220 ETEEVSEPEEAKSE
+220 
-234 EAVSETEE
+234 
-242 VSELEEAKSEKESLE
+242 
-257 ATNTTETAE
+257 
-266 NEMVSSEEVEE
+266 
-277 EITSQEVEVT
+277 
-287 QAQQESSP
+287 
-295 QMQADIAFARLLQQ
+295 
-309 AKETQS
+309 
-315 RIQKLPRQETVKEED
+315 
-330 QKTQES
+330 
-336 ESLPKEETKETET
+336 
-349 VSPEPV
+349 
-355 EEDFV
+355 
-360 SEIEEAESSIQKEI
+360 
-374 AEAQKFEKELD
+374 
-385 VLQKKMAQNVQ
+385 
-396 DLQEEK
+396 
-402 NEAEKT
+402 
-408 KVFDK
+408 
-413 ADLDQIQQ
+413 
-421 VEANPSSEDT
+421 
-431 ESAEESEQEEADI
+431 
-444 ETDIETDVETD
+444 
-455 AEINN
+455 
-460 DIETDIAYDT
+460 
-470 EESENVDSEEA
+470 
-481 ETFFEEEE
+481 
-489 EDEDDEEWETSADN
+489 
-503 FVASLL
+503 
-509 KTGAKLTNTSEPV
+509 
-522 IREEEETTSETVES
+522 
-536 ESENQNIEDESVET
+536 
-550 DSSKAFSE
+550 
-558 ETESSENESAEAEPS
+558 
-573 KGDSAEIDEEESL
+573 
-586 EESEDE
+586 
-592 SVTDEVADYIENSDN
+592 
-607 SDNSDDSYDEDSDD
+607 
-621 AVDSYDDNSDDAAD
+621 
-635 LEEDSKE
+635 
-642 EAASDLV
+642 
-649 EESLSDEYSQDEY
+649 SDEYSQDEY
-662 LEEDYAED
+662 SEEDYAED

-689 QNESS
+689 QNESL

-739 KKKHHVVPIVL
+739 KKKHHVVPIVI

-771 EFVNALNEQFSAGNQ
+771 EFVNALNEQFSSGNQ
-786 PDVDESAKLPEKS
+786 PDADESAKLPDKA
-799 SDKALEENT
+799 SDKSLEENT

-825 DTAPSSSADDNLE
+825 ETALSSSADDNSE

-883 KSVDEAETE
+883 KSVDEAENE
-892 SESEIESQTESESET
+892 SESDIESQTESESET
-907 ETESDSETETEI
+907 ESETETE
-919 EKESQTQTE
+919 KESQTEKESETE

-953 DAENK
+953 DAENR
-958 TEAETESES
+958 TESES
-967 EVETETETEMETEA
+967 ESERETEKESQTESESETETEKESQTETESEVESEMETEA

-1011 IPEVSSGCIYAK
+1011 IPDVSSGCIYAK

-1276 DSNAGIKT
+1276 DSNARIKT

>member
-1 MTEAAEEGN
+1 M
-10 TRAQEYLVHYY
+10 
-21 FDQDAEKYD
+21 
-30 LKKACRWASECADS
+30 
-44 SDPTVAVVLGIS
+44 
-56 FANGEVAEIDEKQAF
+56 
-71 EWLSKAKDQEKNLNG
+71 
-86 EACYY
+86 
-91 LGKFY
+91 
-96 EEGDVTEKSLDDAE
+96 
-110 HFYQLAVRKHF
+110 
-121 ANGSE
+121 
-126 SLERVRRE
+126 
-134 KEEIRKAEEAKALQE
+134 
-149 QKEAEELKKQEE
+149 
-161 VKQLLNLKPEQAEG
+161 
-175 DVKSEEEVSEPEEA
+175 
-189 ESEEEASESEE
+189 
-200 AESEEEASEPE
+200 
-211 GAKSEEAVS
+211 
-220 ETEEVSEPEEAKSE
+220 
-234 EAVSETEE
+234 
-242 VSELEEAKSEKESLE
+242 
-257 ATNTTETAE
+257 
-266 NEMVSSEEVEE
+266 
-277 EITSQEVEVT
+277 
-287 QAQQESSP
+287 
-295 QMQADIAFARLLQQ
+295 
-309 AKETQS
+309 
-315 RIQKLPRQETVKEED
+315 
-330 QKTQES
+330 
-336 ESLPKEETKETET
+336 
-349 VSPEPV
+349 
-355 EEDFV
+355 
-360 SEIEEAESSIQKEI
+360 
-374 AEAQKFEKELD
+374 
-385 VLQKKMAQNVQ
+385 
-396 DLQEEK
+396 
-402 NEAEKT
+402 
-408 KVFDK
+408 
-413 ADLDQIQQ
+413 
-421 VEANPSSEDT
+421 
-431 ESAEESEQEEADI
+431 
-444 ETDIETDVETD
+444 
-455 AEINN
+455 
-460 DIETDIAYDT
+460 
-470 EESENVDSEEA
+470 
-481 ETFFEEEE
+481 
-489 EDEDDEEWETSADN
+489 
-503 FVASLL
+503 
-509 KTGAKLTNTSEPV
+509 
-522 IREEEETTSETVES
+522 
-536 ESENQNIEDESVET
+536 
-550 DSSKAFSE
+550 
-558 ETESSENESAEAEPS
+558 
-573 KGDSAEIDEEESL
+573 
-586 EESEDE
+586 
-592 SVTDEVADYIENSDN
+592 
-607 SDNSDDSYDEDSDD
+607 
-621 AVDSYDDNSDDAAD
+621 
-635 LEEDSKE
+635 
-642 EAASDLV
+642 
-649 EESLSDEYSQDEY
+649 SDEYSQDEY
-662 LEEDYAED
+662 SEEDYAED

-689 QNESS
+689 QNESL

-739 KKKHHVVPIVL
+739 KKKHHVVPIVI

-786 PDVDESAKLPEKS
+786 PDAEESVKLPEKS

-820 TQTSS
+820 TQTSYE
-825 DTAPSSSADDNLE
+825 TAPSSSADDNSE

-865 SAGSTEPSSLK
+865 NAGSTEPSSLK
-876 EESSTPE
+876 EESSTTE

-892 SESEIESQTESESET
+892 SESEIESQTEYESETESET

-958 TEAETESES
+958 TESETETEKESQTESESEAETEKESQTESEVESEIETEIETESES
-967 EVETETETEMETEA
+967 ETETEMETEA

-1001 PTFSNESYTP
+1001 PAFSNESYTP

-1031 QTLYTNQSDLPGAT
+1031 QTLYTNQSDLSGAA

-1084 LSAANVGTEAYIMN
+1084 LSAENVGTEAYIMN

>member
-1 MTEAAEEGN
+1 M
-10 TRAQEYLVHYY
+10 
-21 FDQDAEKYD
+21 
-30 LKKACRWASECADS
+30 
-44 SDPTVAVVLGIS
+44 
-56 FANGEVAEIDEKQAF
+56 
-71 EWLSKAKDQEKNLNG
+71 
-86 EACYY
+86 
-91 LGKFY
+91 
-96 EEGDVTEKSLDDAE
+96 
-110 HFYQLAVRKHF
+110 
-121 ANGSE
+121 
-126 SLERVRRE
+126 
-134 KEEIRKAEEAKALQE
+134 
-149 QKEAEELKKQEE
+149 
-161 VKQLLNLKPEQAEG
+161 
-175 DVKSEEEVSEPEEA
+175 
-189 ESEEEASESEE
+189 
-200 AESEEEASEPE
+200 
-211 GAKSEEAVS
+211 
-220 ETEEVSEPEEAKSE
+220 
-234 EAVSETEE
+234 
-242 VSELEEAKSEKESLE
+242 
-257 ATNTTETAE
+257 
-266 NEMVSSEEVEE
+266 
-277 EITSQEVEVT
+277 
-287 QAQQESSP
+287 
-295 QMQADIAFARLLQQ
+295 
-309 AKETQS
+309 
-315 RIQKLPRQETVKEED
+315 
-330 QKTQES
+330 
-336 ESLPKEETKETET
+336 PKEETKETET
-349 VSPEPV
+349 VSLEPV

-396 DLQEEK
+396 DLQEER

-431 ESAEESEQEEADI
+431 ESAEESEQEEAA
-444 ETDIETDVETD
+444 IETDVETD

-481 ETFFEEEE
+481 ETFFEEE

-522 IREEEETTSETVES
+522 IREEEETTSETVEP

-573 KGDSAEIDEEESL
+573 KDDSAEIDEEESL

-592 SVTDEVADYIENSDN
+592 SLTDEVADYIENSDN
-607 SDNSDDSYDEDSDD
+607 SDD
-621 AVDSYDDNSDDAAD
+621 AVDSDDDNSDDAVN

-662 LEEDYAED
+662 SEDGYSEEDYAED

-689 QNESS
+689 QNESL

-739 KKKHHVVPIVL
+739 KKKHHIVPIVI

-771 EFVNALNEQFSAGNQ
+771 EFVNALNEQFSSGNQ
-786 PDVDESAKLPEKS
+786 PDAEESAKLPEKS
-799 SDKALEENT
+799 SDKSLEENT
-808 EKEHSSEVKSSE
+808 EKEHSSEVKSFE

-825 DTAPSSSADDNLE
+825 ETAPSSSADDNLE

-876 EESSTPE
+876 EESSTQE

-892 SESEIESQTESESET
+892 SESEAET
-907 ETESDSETETEI
+907 E
-919 EKESQTQTE
+919 KE

-941 KTSLEQTETSTQ
+941 KTSLEQTETST
-953 DAENK
+953 E
-958 TEAETESES
+958 EAETENKSEEESERETEKESQTES
-967 EVETETETEMETEA
+967 EVETETETESETETEMETEA
-981 ESESEEDNT
+981 ESEPDEDNT

-1001 PTFSNESYTP
+1001 PTFSNESYAP

-1031 QTLYTNQSDLPGAT
+1031 QTLYTNQSDLAGAA

-1084 LSAANVGTEAYIMN
+1084 LSAMNVGTEAYIMN

-1144 SDYQHTAIQR
+1144 SDYQHTVIQR

-1162 NDVAWAQVMGP
+1162 NDVAWAQVIGP

-1200 DGVSDPSGLC
+1200 DGVAAPSGLC

>member
-1 MTEAAEEGN
+1 M
-10 TRAQEYLVHYY
+10 
-21 FDQDAEKYD
+21 
-30 LKKACRWASECADS
+30 
-44 SDPTVAVVLGIS
+44 
-56 FANGEVAEIDEKQAF
+56 
-71 EWLSKAKDQEKNLNG
+71 
-86 EACYY
+86 
-91 LGKFY
+91 
-96 EEGDVTEKSLDDAE
+96 
-110 HFYQLAVRKHF
+110 
-121 ANGSE
+121 
-126 SLERVRRE
+126 
-134 KEEIRKAEEAKALQE
+134 
-149 QKEAEELKKQEE
+149 
-161 VKQLLNLKPEQAEG
+161 
-175 DVKSEEEVSEPEEA
+175 
-189 ESEEEASESEE
+189 
-200 AESEEEASEPE
+200 
-211 GAKSEEAVS
+211 
-220 ETEEVSEPEEAKSE
+220 
-234 EAVSETEE
+234 
-242 VSELEEAKSEKESLE
+242 
-257 ATNTTETAE
+257 
-266 NEMVSSEEVEE
+266 
-277 EITSQEVEVT
+277 
-287 QAQQESSP
+287 
-295 QMQADIAFARLLQQ
+295 
-309 AKETQS
+309 
-315 RIQKLPRQETVKEED
+315 
-330 QKTQES
+330 
-336 ESLPKEETKETET
+336 
-349 VSPEPV
+349 
-355 EEDFV
+355 
-360 SEIEEAESSIQKEI
+360 
-374 AEAQKFEKELD
+374 
-385 VLQKKMAQNVQ
+385 
-396 DLQEEK
+396 
-402 NEAEKT
+402 
-408 KVFDK
+408 
-413 ADLDQIQQ
+413 
-421 VEANPSSEDT
+421 
-431 ESAEESEQEEADI
+431 
-444 ETDIETDVETD
+444 
-455 AEINN
+455 
-460 DIETDIAYDT
+460 
-470 EESENVDSEEA
+470 
-481 ETFFEEEE
+481 
-489 EDEDDEEWETSADN
+489 
-503 FVASLL
+503 
-509 KTGAKLTNTSEPV
+509 

-573 KGDSAEIDEEESL
+573 KDDSAEIDEEESL

-592 SVTDEVADYIENSDN
+592 SLTDEVADYIEN

-662 LEEDYAED
+662 SEEDYAED

-689 QNESS
+689 QNESL

-739 KKKHHVVPIVL
+739 KKKHHVVPIVI

-786 PDVDESAKLPEKS
+786 PDADESAKLPEKS

-820 TQTSS
+820 TQTSYE
-825 DTAPSSSADDNLE
+825 TAPSSSADDNSE

-865 SAGSTEPSSLK
+865 NAGSTEPSSLK
-876 EESSTPE
+876 EESSTTE

-892 SESEIESQTESESET
+892 SESEIESQTEYESETESET

-958 TEAETESES
+958 TESETETEKESQTESESEAETEKESQTESEVESEIETEIETESES
-967 EVETETETEMETEA
+967 ETETEMETEA

-1001 PTFSNESYTP
+1001 PAFSNESYTP

-1031 QTLYTNQSDLPGAT
+1031 QTLYTNQSDLSGAA

-1084 LSAANVGTEAYIMN
+1084 LSAENVGTEAYIMN

>member
-1 MTEAAEEGN
+1 M
-10 TRAQEYLVHYY
+10 
-21 FDQDAEKYD
+21 
-30 LKKACRWASECADS
+30 
-44 SDPTVAVVLGIS
+44 
-56 FANGEVAEIDEKQAF
+56 
-71 EWLSKAKDQEKNLNG
+71 
-86 EACYY
+86 
-91 LGKFY
+91 
-96 EEGDVTEKSLDDAE
+96 
-110 HFYQLAVRKHF
+110 
-121 ANGSE
+121 
-126 SLERVRRE
+126 
-134 KEEIRKAEEAKALQE
+134 
-149 QKEAEELKKQEE
+149 
-161 VKQLLNLKPEQAEG
+161 
-175 DVKSEEEVSEPEEA
+175 
-189 ESEEEASESEE
+189 
-200 AESEEEASEPE
+200 
-211 GAKSEEAVS
+211 
-220 ETEEVSEPEEAKSE
+220 
-234 EAVSETEE
+234 
-242 VSELEEAKSEKESLE
+242 
-257 ATNTTETAE
+257 
-266 NEMVSSEEVEE
+266 
-277 EITSQEVEVT
+277 
-287 QAQQESSP
+287 
-295 QMQADIAFARLLQQ
+295 
-309 AKETQS
+309 
-315 RIQKLPRQETVKEED
+315 
-330 QKTQES
+330 
-336 ESLPKEETKETET
+336 
-349 VSPEPV
+349 
-355 EEDFV
+355 
-360 SEIEEAESSIQKEI
+360 
-374 AEAQKFEKELD
+374 
-385 VLQKKMAQNVQ
+385 
-396 DLQEEK
+396 
-402 NEAEKT
+402 
-408 KVFDK
+408 
-413 ADLDQIQQ
+413 
-421 VEANPSSEDT
+421 
-431 ESAEESEQEEADI
+431 
-444 ETDIETDVETD
+444 
-455 AEINN
+455 
-460 DIETDIAYDT
+460 
-470 EESENVDSEEA
+470 
-481 ETFFEEEE
+481 
-489 EDEDDEEWETSADN
+489 
-503 FVASLL
+503 
-509 KTGAKLTNTSEPV
+509 
-522 IREEEETTSETVES
+522 
-536 ESENQNIEDESVET
+536 
-550 DSSKAFSE
+550 
-558 ETESSENESAEAEPS
+558 
-573 KGDSAEIDEEESL
+573 
-586 EESEDE
+586 
-592 SVTDEVADYIENSDN
+592 
-607 SDNSDDSYDEDSDD
+607 
-621 AVDSYDDNSDDAAD
+621 
-635 LEEDSKE
+635 
-642 EAASDLV
+642 
-649 EESLSDEYSQDEY
+649 SDEYSQDEY
-662 LEEDYAED
+662 SEEDYAED

-689 QNESS
+689 QNESL

-739 KKKHHVVPIVL
+739 KKKHHVVPIVI

-786 PDVDESAKLPEKS
+786 PDAEESAKLPEKS

-825 DTAPSSSADDNLE
+825 ETAPSSSADDNLE
-838 NNNENNQT
+838 NNNENNQI
-846 SQNTAADTAA
+846 SKNTAADTAA

-865 SAGSTEPSSLK
+865 SAGSTESSSLK
-876 EESSTPE
+876 EESSTQE

-892 SESEIESQTESESET
+892 SESETETEKESQTKYESET
-907 ETESDSETETEI
+907 ETESQTE
-919 EKESQTQTE
+919 KE

-958 TEAETESES
+958 TEAETESETETESES
-967 EVETETETEMETEA
+967 EVETETESEVESEMETEA

-1011 IPEVSSGCIYAK
+1011 IPDVSSGCIYAK

-1031 QTLYTNQSDLPGAT
+1031 QTLYTNQSDLSGAT

>member
-1 MTEAAEEGN
+1 M
-10 TRAQEYLVHYY
+10 
-21 FDQDAEKYD
+21 
-30 LKKACRWASECADS
+30 
-44 SDPTVAVVLGIS
+44 
-56 FANGEVAEIDEKQAF
+56 
-71 EWLSKAKDQEKNLNG
+71 
-86 EACYY
+86 
-91 LGKFY
+91 
-96 EEGDVTEKSLDDAE
+96 
-110 HFYQLAVRKHF
+110 
-121 ANGSE
+121 
-126 SLERVRRE
+126 
-134 KEEIRKAEEAKALQE
+134 
-149 QKEAEELKKQEE
+149 
-161 VKQLLNLKPEQAEG
+161 
-175 DVKSEEEVSEPEEA
+175 
-189 ESEEEASESEE
+189 
-200 AESEEEASEPE
+200 
-211 GAKSEEAVS
+211 
-220 ETEEVSEPEEAKSE
+220 
-234 EAVSETEE
+234 
-242 VSELEEAKSEKESLE
+242 
-257 ATNTTETAE
+257 
-266 NEMVSSEEVEE
+266 
-277 EITSQEVEVT
+277 
-287 QAQQESSP
+287 
-295 QMQADIAFARLLQQ
+295 
-309 AKETQS
+309 
-315 RIQKLPRQETVKEED
+315 
-330 QKTQES
+330 
-336 ESLPKEETKETET
+336 PKEETKETET

-374 AEAQKFEKELD
+374 AAAQKFEKELD

-431 ESAEESEQEEADI
+431 ESAEESEQEEA
-444 ETDIETDVETD
+444 DIETDVETD

-558 ETESSENESAEAEPS
+558 ETESSENEPAEAEPS
-573 KGDSAEIDEEESL
+573 KDDSAEIEEESL

-592 SVTDEVADYIENSDN
+592 SLTDEVADYIENSDD
-607 SDNSDDSYDEDSDD
+607 SCEDDSDDKVDSYEEDSDA
-621 AVDSYDDNSDDAAD
+621 AVD

-642 EAASDLV
+642 EAISDPE
-649 EESLSDEYSQDEY
+649 EESLSDEYS
-662 LEEDYAED
+662 EEDYAED

-689 QNESS
+689 PNESS

-739 KKKHHVVPIVL
+739 KKKHHVVPIVI

-786 PDVDESAKLPEKS
+786 PDAEESAKLPEKS
-799 SDKALEENT
+799 SDKSLEENT

-825 DTAPSSSADDNLE
+825 ETAPSSSADDNLE

-876 EESSTPE
+876 EESSTQE

-892 SESEIESQTESESET
+892 SESEAET
-907 ETESDSETETEI
+907 E
-919 EKESQTQTE
+919 KE

-958 TEAETESES
+958 TESESES
-967 EVETETETEMETEA
+967 ERETETESQTESEVESEMETEA

-1011 IPEVSSGCIYAK
+1011 IPDVSSGCIYAK

-1162 NDVAWAQVMGP
+1162 NDVAWAQVIGP

-1284 YCYNLQTGELT
+1284 YCYNLQTGELS

>member
-1 MTEAAEEGN
+1 M
-10 TRAQEYLVHYY
+10 
-21 FDQDAEKYD
+21 
-30 LKKACRWASECADS
+30 
-44 SDPTVAVVLGIS
+44 
-56 FANGEVAEIDEKQAF
+56 
-71 EWLSKAKDQEKNLNG
+71 
-86 EACYY
+86 
-91 LGKFY
+91 
-96 EEGDVTEKSLDDAE
+96 
-110 HFYQLAVRKHF
+110 
-121 ANGSE
+121 
-126 SLERVRRE
+126 
-134 KEEIRKAEEAKALQE
+134 
-149 QKEAEELKKQEE
+149 
-161 VKQLLNLKPEQAEG
+161 
-175 DVKSEEEVSEPEEA
+175 
-189 ESEEEASESEE
+189 
-200 AESEEEASEPE
+200 
-211 GAKSEEAVS
+211 
-220 ETEEVSEPEEAKSE
+220 
-234 EAVSETEE
+234 
-242 VSELEEAKSEKESLE
+242 
-257 ATNTTETAE
+257 
-266 NEMVSSEEVEE
+266 
-277 EITSQEVEVT
+277 
-287 QAQQESSP
+287 
-295 QMQADIAFARLLQQ
+295 
-309 AKETQS
+309 
-315 RIQKLPRQETVKEED
+315 
-330 QKTQES
+330 
-336 ESLPKEETKETET
+336 
-349 VSPEPV
+349 
-355 EEDFV
+355 
-360 SEIEEAESSIQKEI
+360 
-374 AEAQKFEKELD
+374 
-385 VLQKKMAQNVQ
+385 
-396 DLQEEK
+396 
-402 NEAEKT
+402 
-408 KVFDK
+408 
-413 ADLDQIQQ
+413 
-421 VEANPSSEDT
+421 
-431 ESAEESEQEEADI
+431 
-444 ETDIETDVETD
+444 
-455 AEINN
+455 
-460 DIETDIAYDT
+460 
-470 EESENVDSEEA
+470 
-481 ETFFEEEE
+481 
-489 EDEDDEEWETSADN
+489 
-503 FVASLL
+503 
-509 KTGAKLTNTSEPV
+509 
-522 IREEEETTSETVES
+522 
-536 ESENQNIEDESVET
+536 
-550 DSSKAFSE
+550 
-558 ETESSENESAEAEPS
+558 
-573 KGDSAEIDEEESL
+573 
-586 EESEDE
+586 
-592 SVTDEVADYIENSDN
+592 
-607 SDNSDDSYDEDSDD
+607 
-621 AVDSYDDNSDDAAD
+621 
-635 LEEDSKE
+635 
-642 EAASDLV
+642 
-649 EESLSDEYSQDEY
+649 
-662 LEEDYAED
+662 
-670 DYQKEDDSFEDE
+670 
-682 NDSKTEN
+682 
-689 QNESS
+689 
-694 VKSMPRATLVDD
+694 
-706 SVYEY
+706 
-711 EKAII
+711 
-716 DDLKQEDVSRYVD
+716 
-729 VDEETYEEVK
+729 DEETYEEVK
-739 KKKHHVVPIVL
+739 KKKHHVVPIVI
-750 LVLVSSIALAAAILA
+750 LVLVSSIALATAILA

-771 EFVNALNEQFSAGNQ
+771 EFVNALNEQFSSGNQ
-786 PDVDESAKLPEKS
+786 PDADESAKLPDKA
-799 SDKALEENT
+799 SDKSLEENT

-825 DTAPSSSADDNLE
+825 ETALSSSADDNLE

-883 KSVDEAETE
+883 KSVDEAESE
-892 SESEIESQTESESET
+892 SESDIESQTESESET
-907 ETESDSETETEI
+907 ESETETE
-919 EKESQTQTE
+919 KESQTEKESETE

-953 DAENK
+953 DVENK
-958 TEAETESES
+958 TESESESERETETESES
-967 EVETETETEMETEA
+967 EVEIETESQTESEVESETETEMETEA

-1031 QTLYTNQSDLPGAT
+1031 QTLYTNQSDLTGAA

>member
-1 MTEAAEEGN
+1 
-10 TRAQEYLVHYY
+10 
-21 FDQDAEKYD
+21 
-30 LKKACRWASECADS
+30 
-44 SDPTVAVVLGIS
+44 
-56 FANGEVAEIDEKQAF
+56 
-71 EWLSKAKDQEKNLNG
+71 
-86 EACYY
+86 
-91 LGKFY
+91 
-96 EEGDVTEKSLDDAE
+96 
-110 HFYQLAVRKHF
+110 
-121 ANGSE
+121 
-126 SLERVRRE
+126 
-134 KEEIRKAEEAKALQE
+134 
-149 QKEAEELKKQEE
+149 
-161 VKQLLNLKPEQAEG
+161 
-175 DVKSEEEVSEPEEA
+175 
-189 ESEEEASESEE
+189 
-200 AESEEEASEPE
+200 
-211 GAKSEEAVS
+211 
-220 ETEEVSEPEEAKSE
+220 
-234 EAVSETEE
+234 
-242 VSELEEAKSEKESLE
+242 
-257 ATNTTETAE
+257 
-266 NEMVSSEEVEE
+266 MVSSEEVEE

-315 RIQKLPRQETVKEED
+315 RIQKLPKQETVKEED

-336 ESLPKEETKETET
+336 ESLPKEEAKETET

-431 ESAEESEQEEADI
+431 ESAEKSEKEEAA
-444 ETDIETDVETD
+444 IETDVETD

-460 DIETDIAYDT
+460 DIKTDIAYDT

-522 IREEEETTSETVES
+522 IREEEETPSETVES

-573 KGDSAEIDEEESL
+573 KDDSAEIDEEESL

-592 SVTDEVADYIENSDN
+592 SLTDEVADYIENSE
-607 SDNSDDSYDEDSDD
+607 NSDDSYDEDSDD

-662 LEEDYAED
+662 SEEDYAED

-958 TEAETESES
+958 TESESES
-967 EVETETETEMETEA
+967 ETETEMETEA

-1031 QTLYTNQSDLPGAT
+1031 QTLYTNQSDLTGAA

-1173 YLIYYDTKTELM
+1173 YLVYYDTKTELM

-1284 YCYNLQTGELT
+1284 YCYNLQTGEMT

>member
-1 MTEAAEEGN
+1 
-10 TRAQEYLVHYY
+10 
-21 FDQDAEKYD
+21 
-30 LKKACRWASECADS
+30 
-44 SDPTVAVVLGIS
+44 
-56 FANGEVAEIDEKQAF
+56 
-71 EWLSKAKDQEKNLNG
+71 
-86 EACYY
+86 
-91 LGKFY
+91 
-96 EEGDVTEKSLDDAE
+96 
-110 HFYQLAVRKHF
+110 
-121 ANGSE
+121 
-126 SLERVRRE
+126 
-134 KEEIRKAEEAKALQE
+134 
-149 QKEAEELKKQEE
+149 
-161 VKQLLNLKPEQAEG
+161 
-175 DVKSEEEVSEPEEA
+175 
-189 ESEEEASESEE
+189 
-200 AESEEEASEPE
+200 
-211 GAKSEEAVS
+211 
-220 ETEEVSEPEEAKSE
+220 
-234 EAVSETEE
+234 
-242 VSELEEAKSEKESLE
+242 
-257 ATNTTETAE
+257 
-266 NEMVSSEEVEE
+266 MVSSEEVEE

-315 RIQKLPRQETVKEED
+315 RIQKLPKQETVKEED

-431 ESAEESEQEEADI
+431 ESAEKSEKEEAA
-444 ETDIETDVETD
+444 IETDVETD

-460 DIETDIAYDT
+460 DIKTDIAYDT

-573 KGDSAEIDEEESL
+573 KDDSAEIDEEESL

-592 SVTDEVADYIENSDN
+592 SVTDEVADYIEN

-662 LEEDYAED
+662 SED
-670 DYQKEDDSFEDE
+670 DYQKEDDNFKDE

-689 QNESS
+689 QNESL

-739 KKKHHVVPIVL
+739 KKKHHVVPIVI

-771 EFVNALNEQFSAGNQ
+771 EFVNALNEQFSSGNQ
-786 PDVDESAKLPEKS
+786 PDADESAKLPDKA
-799 SDKALEENT
+799 SDKSLEENT

-825 DTAPSSSADDNLE
+825 ETAPSSSADDNSE

-856 VSDSAEITS
+856 VSDRAEITS
-865 SAGSTEPSSLK
+865 SAGSTESSSLK
-876 EESSTPE
+876 EESSTQE

-892 SESEIESQTESESET
+892 SESETETESQTE
-907 ETESDSETETEI
+907 
-919 EKESQTQTE
+919 KE

-958 TEAETESES
+958 TEAETESETETESQTES
-967 EVETETETEMETEA
+967 EVESEMETEA

-1011 IPEVSSGCIYAK
+1011 IPDVSSGCIYAK

-1284 YCYNLQTGELT
+1284 YCYNLQTGEMT

>member
-1 MTEAAEEGN
+1 M
-10 TRAQEYLVHYY
+10 LM
-21 FDQDAEKYD
+21 
-30 LKKACRWASECADS
+30 KKAGLIGGMSWESTI
-44 SDPTVAVVLGIS
+44 P
-56 FANGEVAEIDEKQAF
+56 
-71 EWLSKAKDQEKNLNG
+71 
-86 EACYY
+86 YY
-91 LGKFY
+91 
-96 EEGDVTEKSLDDAE
+96 
-110 HFYQLAVRKHF
+110 
-121 ANGSE
+121 
-126 SLERVRRE
+126 
-134 KEEIRKAEEAKALQE
+134 
-149 QKEAEELKKQEE
+149 
-161 VKQLLNLKPEQAEG
+161 
-175 DVKSEEEVSEPEEA
+175 
-189 ESEEEASESEE
+189 
-200 AESEEEASEPE
+200 
-211 GAKSEEAVS
+211 
-220 ETEEVSEPEEAKSE
+220 
-234 EAVSETEE
+234 
-242 VSELEEAKSEKESLE
+242 
-257 ATNTTETAE
+257 
-266 NEMVSSEEVEE
+266 
-277 EITSQEVEVT
+277 
-287 QAQQESSP
+287 
-295 QMQADIAFARLLQQ
+295 
-309 AKETQS
+309 
-315 RIQKLPRQETVKEED
+315 RI
-330 QKTQES
+330 
-336 ESLPKEETKETET
+336 
-349 VSPEPV
+349 
-355 EEDFV
+355 
-360 SEIEEAESSIQKEI
+360 
-374 AEAQKFEKELD
+374 
-385 VLQKKMAQNVQ
+385 
-396 DLQEEK
+396 
-402 NEAEKT
+402 
-408 KVFDK
+408 
-413 ADLDQIQQ
+413 
-421 VEANPSSEDT
+421 
-431 ESAEESEQEEADI
+431 
-444 ETDIETDVETD
+444 
-455 AEINN
+455 IN
-460 DIETDIAYDT
+460 
-470 EESENVDSEEA
+470 
-481 ETFFEEEE
+481 
-489 EDEDDEEWETSADN
+489 
-503 FVASLL
+503 
-509 KTGAKLTNTSEPV
+509 
-522 IREEEETTSETVES
+522 
-536 ESENQNIEDESVET
+536 
-550 DSSKAFSE
+550 
-558 ETESSENESAEAEPS
+558 
-573 KGDSAEIDEEESL
+573 
-586 EESEDE
+586 
-592 SVTDEVADYIENSDN
+592 
-607 SDNSDDSYDEDSDD
+607 
-621 AVDSYDDNSDDAAD
+621 
-635 LEEDSKE
+635 
-642 EAASDLV
+642 
-649 EESLSDEYSQDEY
+649 
-662 LEEDYAED
+662 
-670 DYQKEDDSFEDE
+670 
-682 NDSKTEN
+682 
-689 QNESS
+689 
-694 VKSMPRATLVDD
+694 
-706 SVYEY
+706 
-711 EKAII
+711 
-716 DDLKQEDVSRYVD
+716 
-729 VDEETYEEVK
+729 EEVK
-739 KKKHHVVPIVL
+739 KKKHHVVPIVI

-771 EFVNALNEQFSAGNQ
+771 EFVNALNEQFSSGNQ
-786 PDVDESAKLPEKS
+786 PDADESAKLPDKS

-892 SESEIESQTESESET
+892 SESDIESQTESESET
-907 ETESDSETETEI
+907 ETEKESQTEKESETETEI
-919 EKESQTQTE
+919 E
-928 SETETKTASTEQE
+928 
-941 KTSLEQTETSTQ
+941 
-953 DAENK
+953 
-958 TEAETESES
+958 TESES
-967 EVETETETEMETEA
+967 ETETEMETEA

-1011 IPEVSSGCIYAK
+1011 IPDVSSGCIYAK

-1200 DGVSDPSGLC
+1200 DGVAAPSGLC

>member
-1 MTEAAEEGN
+1 
-10 TRAQEYLVHYY
+10 
-21 FDQDAEKYD
+21 
-30 LKKACRWASECADS
+30 
-44 SDPTVAVVLGIS
+44 
-56 FANGEVAEIDEKQAF
+56 
-71 EWLSKAKDQEKNLNG
+71 
-86 EACYY
+86 
-91 LGKFY
+91 
-96 EEGDVTEKSLDDAE
+96 
-110 HFYQLAVRKHF
+110 
-121 ANGSE
+121 
-126 SLERVRRE
+126 
-134 KEEIRKAEEAKALQE
+134 
-149 QKEAEELKKQEE
+149 
-161 VKQLLNLKPEQAEG
+161 
-175 DVKSEEEVSEPEEA
+175 
-189 ESEEEASESEE
+189 
-200 AESEEEASEPE
+200 
-211 GAKSEEAVS
+211 
-220 ETEEVSEPEEAKSE
+220 
-234 EAVSETEE
+234 
-242 VSELEEAKSEKESLE
+242 
-257 ATNTTETAE
+257 
-266 NEMVSSEEVEE
+266 MVSSEEVEE

-315 RIQKLPRQETVKEED
+315 RIQKLPKQETVKEED

-431 ESAEESEQEEADI
+431 ESAEKSEKEEAA
-444 ETDIETDVETD
+444 IETDVETD

-460 DIETDIAYDT
+460 DIKTDIAYDT

-573 KGDSAEIDEEESL
+573 KDDSAEIDEEESL

-592 SVTDEVADYIENSDN
+592 SVTDEVADYIEN

-662 LEEDYAED
+662 SED
-670 DYQKEDDSFEDE
+670 DYQKEDDNFKDE

-689 QNESS
+689 QNESL

-739 KKKHHVVPIVL
+739 KKKHHVVPIVI

-771 EFVNALNEQFSAGNQ
+771 EFVNALNEQFSSGNQ
-786 PDVDESAKLPEKS
+786 PDADESAKLPEKS

-825 DTAPSSSADDNLE
+825 ETAPSSSADDNSE

-856 VSDSAEITS
+856 VSDRAEITS
-865 SAGSTEPSSLK
+865 SAGSTESSSLK
-876 EESSTPE
+876 EESSTQE

-892 SESEIESQTESESET
+892 SESETETESQTE
-907 ETESDSETETEI
+907 
-919 EKESQTQTE
+919 KE

-958 TEAETESES
+958 TEAETESETETESES
-967 EVETETETEMETEA
+967 EVETETESQTESEVESEMETEA

-1011 IPEVSSGCIYAK
+1011 IPDVSSGCIYAK

-1173 YLIYYDTKTELM
+1173 YLVYYDTKTELM

-1284 YCYNLQTGELT
+1284 YCYNLQTGEMT

>member
-1 MTEAAEEGN
+1 M
-10 TRAQEYLVHYY
+10 
-21 FDQDAEKYD
+21 
-30 LKKACRWASECADS
+30 
-44 SDPTVAVVLGIS
+44 
-56 FANGEVAEIDEKQAF
+56 
-71 EWLSKAKDQEKNLNG
+71 
-86 EACYY
+86 
-91 LGKFY
+91 
-96 EEGDVTEKSLDDAE
+96 
-110 HFYQLAVRKHF
+110 
-121 ANGSE
+121 
-126 SLERVRRE
+126 
-134 KEEIRKAEEAKALQE
+134 
-149 QKEAEELKKQEE
+149 
-161 VKQLLNLKPEQAEG
+161 
-175 DVKSEEEVSEPEEA
+175 
-189 ESEEEASESEE
+189 
-200 AESEEEASEPE
+200 
-211 GAKSEEAVS
+211 
-220 ETEEVSEPEEAKSE
+220 
-234 EAVSETEE
+234 
-242 VSELEEAKSEKESLE
+242 
-257 ATNTTETAE
+257 
-266 NEMVSSEEVEE
+266 
-277 EITSQEVEVT
+277 
-287 QAQQESSP
+287 
-295 QMQADIAFARLLQQ
+295 
-309 AKETQS
+309 
-315 RIQKLPRQETVKEED
+315 
-330 QKTQES
+330 
-336 ESLPKEETKETET
+336 PKEETKETET

-374 AEAQKFEKELD
+374 AAAQKFEKELD

-431 ESAEESEQEEADI
+431 ESAEESEQEEA
-444 ETDIETDVETD
+444 DIETDVETD

-558 ETESSENESAEAEPS
+558 ETESSENEPAEAEPS
-573 KGDSAEIDEEESL
+573 KDDSAEIEEESL

-592 SVTDEVADYIENSDN
+592 SLTDEVADYIENSDD
-607 SDNSDDSYDEDSDD
+607 SCEDDSDDKVDSYEEDSDA
-621 AVDSYDDNSDDAAD
+621 AVD

-642 EAASDLV
+642 EAISDPE

-662 LEEDYAED
+662 SEEDYAED

-739 KKKHHVVPIVL
+739 KKKHHVVPIVI

-786 PDVDESAKLPEKS
+786 PDAEESAKLPEKS
-799 SDKALEENT
+799 SDKSLEENT

-825 DTAPSSSADDNLE
+825 ETAPSSSADDNLE

-876 EESSTPE
+876 EESSTQE

-892 SESEIESQTESESET
+892 SESEAET
-907 ETESDSETETEI
+907 E
-919 EKESQTQTE
+919 KE

-958 TEAETESES
+958 TEAETESET
-967 EVETETETEMETEA
+967 ETETETESEVESEMETEA

-1011 IPEVSSGCIYAK
+1011 IPAVSSGCIYAK

-1031 QTLYTNQSDLPGAT
+1031 QTLYTNQSDLSGAA

-1200 DGVSDPSGLC
+1200 DGVAAPSGLC

-1256 IILTAKNTANIKTSA
+1256 IILTAKNTANIKTNA

-1284 YCYNLQTGELT
+1284 YCYNLQTGELS

>member
-1 MTEAAEEGN
+1 M
-10 TRAQEYLVHYY
+10 
-21 FDQDAEKYD
+21 
-30 LKKACRWASECADS
+30 
-44 SDPTVAVVLGIS
+44 
-56 FANGEVAEIDEKQAF
+56 
-71 EWLSKAKDQEKNLNG
+71 
-86 EACYY
+86 
-91 LGKFY
+91 
-96 EEGDVTEKSLDDAE
+96 
-110 HFYQLAVRKHF
+110 
-121 ANGSE
+121 
-126 SLERVRRE
+126 
-134 KEEIRKAEEAKALQE
+134 
-149 QKEAEELKKQEE
+149 
-161 VKQLLNLKPEQAEG
+161 
-175 DVKSEEEVSEPEEA
+175 
-189 ESEEEASESEE
+189 
-200 AESEEEASEPE
+200 
-211 GAKSEEAVS
+211 
-220 ETEEVSEPEEAKSE
+220 
-234 EAVSETEE
+234 
-242 VSELEEAKSEKESLE
+242 
-257 ATNTTETAE
+257 
-266 NEMVSSEEVEE
+266 
-277 EITSQEVEVT
+277 
-287 QAQQESSP
+287 
-295 QMQADIAFARLLQQ
+295 
-309 AKETQS
+309 
-315 RIQKLPRQETVKEED
+315 
-330 QKTQES
+330 
-336 ESLPKEETKETET
+336 PKEETKETET
-349 VSPEPV
+349 VSLEPV

-396 DLQEEK
+396 DLQEER

-431 ESAEESEQEEADI
+431 ESAEESEQEEAA
-444 ETDIETDVETD
+444 IETDVETD

-481 ETFFEEEE
+481 ETFFEEE

-522 IREEEETTSETVES
+522 IREEEETTSETVEP

-573 KGDSAEIDEEESL
+573 KDDSAEIDEEESL

-592 SVTDEVADYIENSDN
+592 SLTDEVADYIENSDN
-607 SDNSDDSYDEDSDD
+607 SDD
-621 AVDSYDDNSDDAAD
+621 AVDSDDDNSDDAVN

-662 LEEDYAED
+662 SEDGYSEEDYAED

-689 QNESS
+689 QNESL

-739 KKKHHVVPIVL
+739 KKKHHIVPIVI

-771 EFVNALNEQFSAGNQ
+771 EFVNALNEQFSSGNQ
-786 PDVDESAKLPEKS
+786 PDAEESAKLPDKS
-799 SDKALEENT
+799 SDKSLEENT
-808 EKEHSSEVKSSE
+808 EKEHSSEVKSFE

-825 DTAPSSSADDNLE
+825 ETAPSSSADDNLE

-876 EESSTPE
+876 EESSTQE
-883 KSVDEAETE
+883 KSVDEVE
-892 SESEIESQTESESET
+892 TESESET
-907 ETESDSETETEI
+907 E
-919 EKESQTQTE
+919 KEY
-928 SETETKTASTEQE
+928 
-941 KTSLEQTETSTQ
+941 QTET
-953 DAENK
+953 
-958 TEAETESES
+958 ETESES
-967 EVETETETEMETEA
+967 ETETEMETEA
-981 ESESEEDNT
+981 ESEPDEDNT

-1001 PTFSNESYTP
+1001 PTFSNESYAP

-1031 QTLYTNQSDLPGAT
+1031 QTLYTNQSDLAGAA

-1084 LSAANVGTEAYIMN
+1084 LSAMNVGTEAYIMN

-1144 SDYQHTAIQR
+1144 SDYQHTVIQR

-1162 NDVAWAQVMGP
+1162 NDVAWAQVIGP

-1200 DGVSDPSGLC
+1200 DGVAAPSGLC

>member
-1 MTEAAEEGN
+1 
-10 TRAQEYLVHYY
+10 
-21 FDQDAEKYD
+21 
-30 LKKACRWASECADS
+30 
-44 SDPTVAVVLGIS
+44 
-56 FANGEVAEIDEKQAF
+56 
-71 EWLSKAKDQEKNLNG
+71 
-86 EACYY
+86 
-91 LGKFY
+91 
-96 EEGDVTEKSLDDAE
+96 
-110 HFYQLAVRKHF
+110 
-121 ANGSE
+121 
-126 SLERVRRE
+126 
-134 KEEIRKAEEAKALQE
+134 
-149 QKEAEELKKQEE
+149 
-161 VKQLLNLKPEQAEG
+161 
-175 DVKSEEEVSEPEEA
+175 
-189 ESEEEASESEE
+189 
-200 AESEEEASEPE
+200 
-211 GAKSEEAVS
+211 
-220 ETEEVSEPEEAKSE
+220 
-234 EAVSETEE
+234 
-242 VSELEEAKSEKESLE
+242 
-257 ATNTTETAE
+257 
-266 NEMVSSEEVEE
+266 MVSSEEVEE

-315 RIQKLPRQETVKEED
+315 RIQKLPKQETVKEED

-431 ESAEESEQEEADI
+431 ESAEESEQEEAA
-444 ETDIETDVETD
+444 IETDVETD

-470 EESENVDSEEA
+470 EESESVDSEEA

-573 KGDSAEIDEEESL
+573 KDDSAEIDEEESL

-592 SVTDEVADYIENSDN
+592 SVTDEVADYIEN

-642 EAASDLV
+642 ESASDLV

-662 LEEDYAED
+662 SED
-670 DYQKEDDSFEDE
+670 DYQKEDDSFKDE
-682 NDSKTEN
+682 NNSKTEN
-689 QNESS
+689 QNESL

-739 KKKHHVVPIVL
+739 KKKHHVVPIVI
-750 LVLVSSIALAAAILA
+750 LVLVSSIALAAGILA

-771 EFVNALNEQFSAGNQ
+771 EFVNALNEQFSSGNQ
-786 PDVDESAKLPEKS
+786 PDADESAKLPEKS

-825 DTAPSSSADDNLE
+825 ETSPSSSADDNSE

-856 VSDSAEITS
+856 VSDRAEITS

-876 EESSTPE
+876 GESSTPE

-907 ETESDSETETEI
+907 ETEI
-919 EKESQTQTE
+919 EKESQTQTESETE

-958 TEAETESES
+958 TESESES
-967 EVETETETEMETEA
+967 ERETETESQTESEMETEA

-1011 IPEVSSGCIYAK
+1011 IPDVSSGCIYAK

-1200 DGVSDPSGLC
+1200 YGVSDPSGLC

-1295 QLSAE
+1295 QLSAK

>member
-1 MTEAAEEGN
+1 
-10 TRAQEYLVHYY
+10 
-21 FDQDAEKYD
+21 
-30 LKKACRWASECADS
+30 
-44 SDPTVAVVLGIS
+44 
-56 FANGEVAEIDEKQAF
+56 
-71 EWLSKAKDQEKNLNG
+71 
-86 EACYY
+86 
-91 LGKFY
+91 
-96 EEGDVTEKSLDDAE
+96 
-110 HFYQLAVRKHF
+110 
-121 ANGSE
+121 
-126 SLERVRRE
+126 
-134 KEEIRKAEEAKALQE
+134 
-149 QKEAEELKKQEE
+149 
-161 VKQLLNLKPEQAEG
+161 
-175 DVKSEEEVSEPEEA
+175 
-189 ESEEEASESEE
+189 
-200 AESEEEASEPE
+200 
-211 GAKSEEAVS
+211 
-220 ETEEVSEPEEAKSE
+220 
-234 EAVSETEE
+234 
-242 VSELEEAKSEKESLE
+242 
-257 ATNTTETAE
+257 
-266 NEMVSSEEVEE
+266 
-277 EITSQEVEVT
+277 
-287 QAQQESSP
+287 
-295 QMQADIAFARLLQQ
+295 
-309 AKETQS
+309 
-315 RIQKLPRQETVKEED
+315 
-330 QKTQES
+330 
-336 ESLPKEETKETET
+336 
-349 VSPEPV
+349 
-355 EEDFV
+355 
-360 SEIEEAESSIQKEI
+360 
-374 AEAQKFEKELD
+374 
-385 VLQKKMAQNVQ
+385 
-396 DLQEEK
+396 
-402 NEAEKT
+402 
-408 KVFDK
+408 
-413 ADLDQIQQ
+413 
-421 VEANPSSEDT
+421 
-431 ESAEESEQEEADI
+431 
-444 ETDIETDVETD
+444 
-455 AEINN
+455 
-460 DIETDIAYDT
+460 
-470 EESENVDSEEA
+470 
-481 ETFFEEEE
+481 
-489 EDEDDEEWETSADN
+489 
-503 FVASLL
+503 
-509 KTGAKLTNTSEPV
+509 
-522 IREEEETTSETVES
+522 
-536 ESENQNIEDESVET
+536 
-550 DSSKAFSE
+550 
-558 ETESSENESAEAEPS
+558 
-573 KGDSAEIDEEESL
+573 
-586 EESEDE
+586 
-592 SVTDEVADYIENSDN
+592 
-607 SDNSDDSYDEDSDD
+607 
-621 AVDSYDDNSDDAAD
+621 
-635 LEEDSKE
+635 
-642 EAASDLV
+642 
-649 EESLSDEYSQDEY
+649 
-662 LEEDYAED
+662 
-670 DYQKEDDSFEDE
+670 
-682 NDSKTEN
+682 
-689 QNESS
+689 
-694 VKSMPRATLVDD
+694 MPRATLVDD

-739 KKKHHVVPIVL
+739 KKKHHVVPIVI

-771 EFVNALNEQFSAGNQ
+771 EFVNALNEQFSSGNQ
-786 PDVDESAKLPEKS
+786 PDAEESAKLPDKS
-799 SDKALEENT
+799 SDKSLEENT
-808 EKEHSSEVKSSE
+808 EKENSSEVKTSE
-820 TQTSS
+820 TQPSS
-825 DTAPSSSADDNLE
+825 ETAPSSSADDNSE

-883 KSVDEAETE
+883 KSVDEVETE
-892 SESEIESQTESESET
+892 SETEKESQTESESET
-907 ETESDSETETEI
+907 ETES
-919 EKESQTQTE
+919 E
-928 SETETKTASTEQE
+928 SETETKPASTEQE
-941 KTSLEQTETSTQ
+941 KTSLEQTETSTE
-953 DAENK
+953 DAETK
-958 TEAETESES
+958 TESES
-967 EVETETETEMETEA
+967 EVETEKESETETEKESQTESESEAESETETETESESETETEMETEA

-1001 PTFSNESYTP
+1001 PTFSNESYTL

-1031 QTLYTNQSDLPGAT
+1031 QTLYTNQSDLTGAA

-1200 DGVSDPSGLC
+1200 DGVADPSGLC

-1256 IILTAKNTANIKTSA
+1256 IILTAKNTANIKKGA

-1276 DSNAGIKT
+1276 DSSAGIKT

>member
-1 MTEAAEEGN
+1 M
-10 TRAQEYLVHYY
+10 
-21 FDQDAEKYD
+21 
-30 LKKACRWASECADS
+30 
-44 SDPTVAVVLGIS
+44 
-56 FANGEVAEIDEKQAF
+56 
-71 EWLSKAKDQEKNLNG
+71 
-86 EACYY
+86 
-91 LGKFY
+91 
-96 EEGDVTEKSLDDAE
+96 
-110 HFYQLAVRKHF
+110 
-121 ANGSE
+121 
-126 SLERVRRE
+126 
-134 KEEIRKAEEAKALQE
+134 
-149 QKEAEELKKQEE
+149 
-161 VKQLLNLKPEQAEG
+161 
-175 DVKSEEEVSEPEEA
+175 
-189 ESEEEASESEE
+189 
-200 AESEEEASEPE
+200 
-211 GAKSEEAVS
+211 
-220 ETEEVSEPEEAKSE
+220 
-234 EAVSETEE
+234 
-242 VSELEEAKSEKESLE
+242 
-257 ATNTTETAE
+257 
-266 NEMVSSEEVEE
+266 
-277 EITSQEVEVT
+277 
-287 QAQQESSP
+287 
-295 QMQADIAFARLLQQ
+295 
-309 AKETQS
+309 
-315 RIQKLPRQETVKEED
+315 
-330 QKTQES
+330 
-336 ESLPKEETKETET
+336 PKEETKETET
-349 VSPEPV
+349 VSLEPV

-421 VEANPSSEDT
+421 VEANSSSEDT
-431 ESAEESEQEEADI
+431 ESAEESEQEEAA
-444 ETDIETDVETD
+444 IETDVETD

-558 ETESSENESAEAEPS
+558 ETESSENEPAEAEPS
-573 KGDSAEIDEEESL
+573 KDDSAEIEEESL

-592 SVTDEVADYIENSDN
+592 SLTDEVADYIENSDD
-607 SDNSDDSYDEDSDD
+607 SCEDDSDDKVDSYEEDSDA
-621 AVDSYDDNSDDAAD
+621 AVD

-642 EAASDLV
+642 EAISDPE

-662 LEEDYAED
+662 SEDGYSQDEYSEEDYAED

-739 KKKHHVVPIVL
+739 KKKHHVVPIVI

-786 PDVDESAKLPEKS
+786 PDAEESAKLPEKS
-799 SDKALEENT
+799 SDKSLEENT

-825 DTAPSSSADDNLE
+825 ETAPSSSADDNLE

-876 EESSTPE
+876 EESSTQE

-892 SESEIESQTESESET
+892 SESEAETEKESQTEYESETESETEIESQTEKESET
-907 ETESDSETETEI
+907 ETET
-919 EKESQTQTE
+919 
-928 SETETKTASTEQE
+928 
-941 KTSLEQTETSTQ
+941 
-953 DAENK
+953 
-958 TEAETESES
+958 ETESE
-967 EVETETETEMETEA
+967 VESEMETEA

-1011 IPEVSSGCIYAK
+1011 IPAVSSGCIYAK

-1031 QTLYTNQSDLPGAT
+1031 QTLYTNQSDLSGAA

-1162 NDVAWAQVMGP
+1162 NDVAWAQVMGS

-1200 DGVSDPSGLC
+1200 DGVAAPSGLC

-1256 IILTAKNTANIKTSA
+1256 IILTAKNTANIKKSA

-1295 QLSAE
+1295 QLSSE

>member
-1 MTEAAEEGN
+1 
-10 TRAQEYLVHYY
+10 
-21 FDQDAEKYD
+21 
-30 LKKACRWASECADS
+30 
-44 SDPTVAVVLGIS
+44 
-56 FANGEVAEIDEKQAF
+56 
-71 EWLSKAKDQEKNLNG
+71 
-86 EACYY
+86 
-91 LGKFY
+91 
-96 EEGDVTEKSLDDAE
+96 
-110 HFYQLAVRKHF
+110 
-121 ANGSE
+121 
-126 SLERVRRE
+126 
-134 KEEIRKAEEAKALQE
+134 
-149 QKEAEELKKQEE
+149 
-161 VKQLLNLKPEQAEG
+161 
-175 DVKSEEEVSEPEEA
+175 
-189 ESEEEASESEE
+189 
-200 AESEEEASEPE
+200 
-211 GAKSEEAVS
+211 
-220 ETEEVSEPEEAKSE
+220 
-234 EAVSETEE
+234 
-242 VSELEEAKSEKESLE
+242 
-257 ATNTTETAE
+257 
-266 NEMVSSEEVEE
+266 MVSSEEVEE

-315 RIQKLPRQETVKEED
+315 RIQKLPKQETVKEED

-374 AEAQKFEKELD
+374 AAAQKFEKELD

-431 ESAEESEQEEADI
+431 ESAEESEQEEAA
-444 ETDIETDVETD
+444 IETDVETD

-522 IREEEETTSETVES
+522 IREEEETPSETVES
-536 ESENQNIEDESVET
+536 ESENQNIEDEPVEI
-550 DSSKAFSE
+550 DSSE
-558 ETESSENESAEAEPS
+558 TEPMETESSENESAEAEPS
-573 KGDSAEIDEEESL
+573 KDDSAEIDEEESL

-592 SVTDEVADYIENSDN
+592 SLTDEVADYIEN

-642 EAASDLV
+642 EANSDLV

-662 LEEDYAED
+662 SEEDYAED

-689 QNESS
+689 QNESL

-739 KKKHHVVPIVL
+739 KKKHHVVPIVI

-786 PDVDESAKLPEKS
+786 PDAEESVKLPEKS

-825 DTAPSSSADDNLE
+825 ETAASSSADDNLE

-865 SAGSTEPSSLK
+865 SAGSTESSSLK
-876 EESSTPE
+876 EESSTQE

-892 SESEIESQTESESET
+892 SESETETEKESQTEYESETESET
-907 ETESDSETETEI
+907 ETESQTE
-919 EKESQTQTE
+919 KE

-953 DAENK
+953 DVENK
-958 TEAETESES
+958 TESESESERETETESQTESES
-967 EVETETETEMETEA
+967 EVETETESEVESEMETEA

-1011 IPEVSSGCIYAK
+1011 IPDVSSGCIYAK

-1031 QTLYTNQSDLPGAT
+1031 QTLYTNQSDLSGAA

-1115 GTAYPYIKRFLT
+1115 GTVYPYIKRFLT

>member
-1 MTEAAEEGN
+1 M
-10 TRAQEYLVHYY
+10 
-21 FDQDAEKYD
+21 
-30 LKKACRWASECADS
+30 
-44 SDPTVAVVLGIS
+44 
-56 FANGEVAEIDEKQAF
+56 
-71 EWLSKAKDQEKNLNG
+71 
-86 EACYY
+86 
-91 LGKFY
+91 
-96 EEGDVTEKSLDDAE
+96 
-110 HFYQLAVRKHF
+110 
-121 ANGSE
+121 
-126 SLERVRRE
+126 
-134 KEEIRKAEEAKALQE
+134 
-149 QKEAEELKKQEE
+149 
-161 VKQLLNLKPEQAEG
+161 
-175 DVKSEEEVSEPEEA
+175 
-189 ESEEEASESEE
+189 
-200 AESEEEASEPE
+200 
-211 GAKSEEAVS
+211 
-220 ETEEVSEPEEAKSE
+220 
-234 EAVSETEE
+234 
-242 VSELEEAKSEKESLE
+242 
-257 ATNTTETAE
+257 
-266 NEMVSSEEVEE
+266 
-277 EITSQEVEVT
+277 
-287 QAQQESSP
+287 
-295 QMQADIAFARLLQQ
+295 
-309 AKETQS
+309 
-315 RIQKLPRQETVKEED
+315 
-330 QKTQES
+330 
-336 ESLPKEETKETET
+336 PKEETKETET

-374 AEAQKFEKELD
+374 AAAQKFEKELD

-431 ESAEESEQEEADI
+431 ESAEESEQEEA
-444 ETDIETDVETD
+444 DIETDVETD

-558 ETESSENESAEAEPS
+558 ETESSENEPAEAEPS
-573 KGDSAEIDEEESL
+573 KDDSAEIEEESL

-592 SVTDEVADYIENSDN
+592 SLTDEVADYIENSDD
-607 SDNSDDSYDEDSDD
+607 SCEDDSDDKVDSYEEDSDA
-621 AVDSYDDNSDDAAD
+621 AVD

-642 EAASDLV
+642 EAISDPE

-662 LEEDYAED
+662 SEDGYSQDEYSEEDYAED

-739 KKKHHVVPIVL
+739 KKKHHVVPIVI

-786 PDVDESAKLPEKS
+786 PDAEESAKLPEKS
-799 SDKALEENT
+799 SDKSLEENT

-825 DTAPSSSADDNLE
+825 ETAPSSSADDNLE

-876 EESSTPE
+876 EESSTQE

-892 SESEIESQTESESET
+892 SESEAET
-907 ETESDSETETEI
+907 E
-919 EKESQTQTE
+919 KE

-958 TEAETESES
+958 TESESES
-967 EVETETETEMETEA
+967 ERETETESQTESEVESEMETEA

-1031 QTLYTNQSDLPGAT
+1031 QTLYTNQSDLTGAA

-1173 YLIYYDTKTELM
+1173 YLVYYDTKTELM

-1284 YCYNLQTGELT
+1284 YCYNLQTGEMT

>member
-1 MTEAAEEGN
+1 M
-10 TRAQEYLVHYY
+10 
-21 FDQDAEKYD
+21 K
-30 LKKACRWASECADS
+30 
-44 SDPTVAVVLGIS
+44 I
-56 FANGEVAEIDEKQAF
+56 
-71 EWLSKAKDQEKNLNG
+71 
-86 EACYY
+86 
-91 LGKFY
+91 
-96 EEGDVTEKSLDDAE
+96 
-110 HFYQLAVRKHF
+110 
-121 ANGSE
+121 
-126 SLERVRRE
+126 
-134 KEEIRKAEEAKALQE
+134 
-149 QKEAEELKKQEE
+149 
-161 VKQLLNLKPEQAEG
+161 
-175 DVKSEEEVSEPEEA
+175 
-189 ESEEEASESEE
+189 
-200 AESEEEASEPE
+200 
-211 GAKSEEAVS
+211 
-220 ETEEVSEPEEAKSE
+220 
-234 EAVSETEE
+234 
-242 VSELEEAKSEKESLE
+242 
-257 ATNTTETAE
+257 
-266 NEMVSSEEVEE
+266 
-277 EITSQEVEVT
+277 
-287 QAQQESSP
+287 
-295 QMQADIAFARLLQQ
+295 
-309 AKETQS
+309 
-315 RIQKLPRQETVKEED
+315 
-330 QKTQES
+330 
-336 ESLPKEETKETET
+336 
-349 VSPEPV
+349 
-355 EEDFV
+355 
-360 SEIEEAESSIQKEI
+360 
-374 AEAQKFEKELD
+374 
-385 VLQKKMAQNVQ
+385 
-396 DLQEEK
+396 
-402 NEAEKT
+402 
-408 KVFDK
+408 
-413 ADLDQIQQ
+413 
-421 VEANPSSEDT
+421 
-431 ESAEESEQEEADI
+431 
-444 ETDIETDVETD
+444 
-455 AEINN
+455 
-460 DIETDIAYDT
+460 
-470 EESENVDSEEA
+470 
-481 ETFFEEEE
+481 
-489 EDEDDEEWETSADN
+489 
-503 FVASLL
+503 
-509 KTGAKLTNTSEPV
+509 
-522 IREEEETTSETVES
+522 
-536 ESENQNIEDESVET
+536 
-550 DSSKAFSE
+550 
-558 ETESSENESAEAEPS
+558 
-573 KGDSAEIDEEESL
+573 
-586 EESEDE
+586 
-592 SVTDEVADYIENSDN
+592 
-607 SDNSDDSYDEDSDD
+607 DSDD
-621 AVDSYDDNSDDAAD
+621 AVD

-642 EAASDLV
+642 EAASDPV

-662 LEEDYAED
+662 SEDGYSEDEYSEEDYAEG
-670 DYQKEDDSFEDE
+670 DYQKEDDGFEDE

-771 EFVNALNEQFSAGNQ
+771 EFVNALNEQFSSGNQ
-786 PDVDESAKLPEKS
+786 PDADESAKLPDKS

-825 DTAPSSSADDNLE
+825 ETAPSSSADDNSE

-883 KSVDEAETE
+883 KSVDEVETESETEKESQTE
-892 SESEIESQTESESET
+892 SESETESETETETETESQTESESET
-907 ETESDSETETEI
+907 ETE
-919 EKESQTQTE
+919 
-928 SETETKTASTEQE
+928 TKLASTEQE
-941 KTSLEQTETSTQ
+941 KTSLEQTETSTE
-953 DAENK
+953 DAETK
-958 TEAETESES
+958 TESES
-967 EVETETETEMETEA
+967 ESERETEKESQTESESEGETEKESQTESESEAETETETESEPETETEMETEA

-1001 PTFSNESYTP
+1001 PAFSNESYTP

-1031 QTLYTNQSDLPGAT
+1031 QTLYTNQSDLTGAA

>member
-1 MTEAAEEGN
+1 
-10 TRAQEYLVHYY
+10 
-21 FDQDAEKYD
+21 
-30 LKKACRWASECADS
+30 
-44 SDPTVAVVLGIS
+44 
-56 FANGEVAEIDEKQAF
+56 
-71 EWLSKAKDQEKNLNG
+71 
-86 EACYY
+86 
-91 LGKFY
+91 
-96 EEGDVTEKSLDDAE
+96 
-110 HFYQLAVRKHF
+110 
-121 ANGSE
+121 
-126 SLERVRRE
+126 
-134 KEEIRKAEEAKALQE
+134 
-149 QKEAEELKKQEE
+149 
-161 VKQLLNLKPEQAEG
+161 
-175 DVKSEEEVSEPEEA
+175 
-189 ESEEEASESEE
+189 
-200 AESEEEASEPE
+200 
-211 GAKSEEAVS
+211 
-220 ETEEVSEPEEAKSE
+220 
-234 EAVSETEE
+234 
-242 VSELEEAKSEKESLE
+242 
-257 ATNTTETAE
+257 
-266 NEMVSSEEVEE
+266 
-277 EITSQEVEVT
+277 
-287 QAQQESSP
+287 
-295 QMQADIAFARLLQQ
+295 
-309 AKETQS
+309 
-315 RIQKLPRQETVKEED
+315 
-330 QKTQES
+330 
-336 ESLPKEETKETET
+336 
-349 VSPEPV
+349 
-355 EEDFV
+355 
-360 SEIEEAESSIQKEI
+360 
-374 AEAQKFEKELD
+374 
-385 VLQKKMAQNVQ
+385 
-396 DLQEEK
+396 
-402 NEAEKT
+402 
-408 KVFDK
+408 
-413 ADLDQIQQ
+413 
-421 VEANPSSEDT
+421 
-431 ESAEESEQEEADI
+431 
-444 ETDIETDVETD
+444 
-455 AEINN
+455 
-460 DIETDIAYDT
+460 
-470 EESENVDSEEA
+470 
-481 ETFFEEEE
+481 
-489 EDEDDEEWETSADN
+489 
-503 FVASLL
+503 
-509 KTGAKLTNTSEPV
+509 
-522 IREEEETTSETVES
+522 
-536 ESENQNIEDESVET
+536 
-550 DSSKAFSE
+550 
-558 ETESSENESAEAEPS
+558 
-573 KGDSAEIDEEESL
+573 
-586 EESEDE
+586 
-592 SVTDEVADYIENSDN
+592 
-607 SDNSDDSYDEDSDD
+607 
-621 AVDSYDDNSDDAAD
+621 
-635 LEEDSKE
+635 
-642 EAASDLV
+642 
-649 EESLSDEYSQDEY
+649 
-662 LEEDYAED
+662 
-670 DYQKEDDSFEDE
+670 
-682 NDSKTEN
+682 
-689 QNESS
+689 
-694 VKSMPRATLVDD
+694 MPRATLVDD

-865 SAGSTEPSSLK
+865 SAGSTEPSPLK

-958 TEAETESES
+958 TESESES
-967 EVETETETEMETEA
+967 ETETEMETEA

-1031 QTLYTNQSDLPGAT
+1031 QTLYTNQSDLTGAA

-1173 YLIYYDTKTELM
+1173 YLVYYDTKTELM

-1284 YCYNLQTGELT
+1284 YCYNLQTGEMT

>member
-1 MTEAAEEGN
+1 M
-10 TRAQEYLVHYY
+10 
-21 FDQDAEKYD
+21 
-30 LKKACRWASECADS
+30 
-44 SDPTVAVVLGIS
+44 
-56 FANGEVAEIDEKQAF
+56 
-71 EWLSKAKDQEKNLNG
+71 
-86 EACYY
+86 
-91 LGKFY
+91 
-96 EEGDVTEKSLDDAE
+96 
-110 HFYQLAVRKHF
+110 
-121 ANGSE
+121 
-126 SLERVRRE
+126 
-134 KEEIRKAEEAKALQE
+134 
-149 QKEAEELKKQEE
+149 
-161 VKQLLNLKPEQAEG
+161 
-175 DVKSEEEVSEPEEA
+175 
-189 ESEEEASESEE
+189 
-200 AESEEEASEPE
+200 
-211 GAKSEEAVS
+211 
-220 ETEEVSEPEEAKSE
+220 
-234 EAVSETEE
+234 
-242 VSELEEAKSEKESLE
+242 
-257 ATNTTETAE
+257 
-266 NEMVSSEEVEE
+266 
-277 EITSQEVEVT
+277 
-287 QAQQESSP
+287 
-295 QMQADIAFARLLQQ
+295 
-309 AKETQS
+309 
-315 RIQKLPRQETVKEED
+315 
-330 QKTQES
+330 
-336 ESLPKEETKETET
+336 PKEETKETET

-374 AEAQKFEKELD
+374 AAAQKFEKELD

-431 ESAEESEQEEADI
+431 ESAEESEQEEA
-444 ETDIETDVETD
+444 DIETDVETD

-558 ETESSENESAEAEPS
+558 ETESSENEPAEAEPS
-573 KGDSAEIDEEESL
+573 KDDSAEIEESL

-592 SVTDEVADYIENSDN
+592 SLTDEVADYIENSDD
-607 SDNSDDSYDEDSDD
+607 SCEDDSDDKVDSYEEDSDA
-621 AVDSYDDNSDDAAD
+621 AVD

-642 EAASDLV
+642 EAISDPE

-662 LEEDYAED
+662 SEDGYSQDEYSEEDYAED

-739 KKKHHVVPIVL
+739 KKKHHVVPIVI

-786 PDVDESAKLPEKS
+786 PDAEESAKLPEKS
-799 SDKALEENT
+799 SDKSLEENT

-825 DTAPSSSADDNLE
+825 ETAPSSSADDNLE

-876 EESSTPE
+876 EESSTQE

-892 SESEIESQTESESET
+892 SESEAET
-907 ETESDSETETEI
+907 E
-919 EKESQTQTE
+919 KE

-958 TEAETESES
+958 TESESES
-967 EVETETETEMETEA
+967 ERETETESQTESEVESEMETEA

-1011 IPEVSSGCIYAK
+1011 IPDVSSGCIYAK

-1200 DGVSDPSGLC
+1200 DGVAAPSGLC

-1284 YCYNLQTGELT
+1284 YCYNLQTGELS